1 MPQYIQLPD
10 GGYFPLKAG
19 EKPEDAWAAAFAK
32 YPKAFGL
39 SPVESLAPK
48 LPEVA
53 PKTGIGS
60 ALIGGAQRYGS
71 QFRTGLGGGSEA
83 AEAGVARMEE
93 IEKARPSQVS
103 LEKVKQA
110 YQKDGVLSAA
120 GEALGQVPYA
130 IAEQVPQLASMGAGA
145 RLGSRVGSFFG
156 PVGTAA
162 GTGLGALTG
171 QFLSSYVPTAGANL
185 EAQAR
190 AQIAEG
196 KPVDVNPLAAYG
208 TAVPI
213 AALDV
218 FTDRLLLGKG
228 LVGRL
233 MGFTDEQVA
242 KKSAQELEKLASEKL
257 LPKLSRGEVSAGT
270 LLKGTAKGTV
280 EIPIEIAQQM
290 LERAQAGLPL
300 TNDEALADYGN
311 AAYQAGLLSP
321 LGGVGR
327 ISERGGARSEI
338 AQRKKQAAD
347 AAFAAQ
353 EAAATQPA
361 NLLKLFDDYTA
372 AKEEASRLSAAI
384 PAAPSKKKKPQ
395 DYAKWEEDT
404 AGAREA
410 ASDHM
415 ENILRPLRD
424 AYRQREDL
432 IKPLVAQRQATQAA
446 AQPAAAPAAPPA
458 APPAPPTVTDLMDQ
472 YDALYQQRDQLG
484 AQIQA
489 AAGSGDSTAII
500 PLHDQWQALTKQVGE
515 LGKAI
520 EGAGGTIETADA
532 LDKKLAATQ
541 KEMAKAAEVGDFDT
555 VRKQAEKLAK
565 LQQMRAL
572 VEGRPSRT
580 PVAEQPEVA
589 APVTEMP
596 AAEELAPKEEA
607 PPPSIT
613 PYDFPT
619 PYEMFGARSV
629 ADLNAPFDLPTPME
643 MFGDVDLDRATKFVR
658 DTGKANIT
666 HLEQGLNVKRQVAAQ
681 LLMDLEKAGIVTPLK
696 GNKREVIKETP
707 TTPTAEAPAAEA
719 PAAEA
724 PKVETKP
731 TETPPAGPVQH
742 AIEDVPPVWLPVNE
756 LKLSKDVPQF
766 KEGADQEGVVKPLK
780 GEFAKYAVAP
790 IQVWRRLD
798 GSLEIISGRHRW
810 DLAKRSGRQT
820 IAAQIFD
827 ESAGFDKKQAAT
839 MDAEINIRDDQG
851 TVSDYVNYFQGAQLS
866 KEEANARGLTRGKG
880 EEAIEIAT
888 NGSPELIAAHR
899 AKQVSDS
906 LAASI
911 ATEAPKDSRIQ
922 AVAIKAAQNK
932 SAAEALNLMRAVQV
946 IAPKPAEGGM
956 ADMFG
961 FDESAMLEAQEMA
974 KIATQK
980 QREVGQRLSAITGAS
995 KNPKLAAAE
1004 GIDIKDPE
1012 AVKRRIADLRQL
1024 KSSWDNWT
1032 TNSDLVGEIRAAM
1045 KPAEAVEQPQ
1055 VNMEVTPAR
1064 LGVDAEDLEN
1074 AIKQIE
1080 ALQAETIV
1088 GEDNTPKVQ
1097 ALIKELEAAKI
1108 INEARADEE
1117 ISLIGTEEAPLTILK
1132 DRLVRLVDLLK
1143 AAAARER
1150 SAKRNKNK
1158 NAPPAEGTLA
1168 QDAQEESDDQGA
1180 MFSLGTTDKQKND
1193 AKLVADTFT
1202 GAVVWQEGDLS
1213 LVRAYHKSTGQPVY
1227 IPAKKNRYV
1236 NRDVN
1241 NDYVQFRSTFTTQ
1254 EIDRLRQIKNDLET
1268 ADAKK
1273 HAKNPFIKHN
1283 ANGLAFSKNVP
1294 AEIRSVVEGWKKIL
1308 GLDTRIYVTTVA
1320 EARANSDKFTGPHR
1334 AVGSAGLRQGE
1345 RGSARYMTDD
1355 DSYYITY
1362 TPSTSKTAELEL
1374 IAHELGHV
1382 HEKDVF
1388 KKAPAETQAAIKADF
1403 DKWLASTKGKTAREH
1418 INSMRAKTLAK
1429 GTKIPQGLMS
1439 EQIADSYW
1447 RSFGE
1452 WYADQ
1457 VSRWSTTTDK
1467 PLTVVEKF
1475 FAKLGAA
1482 MRRFYTN
1489 AMQQKYLPAQS
1500 MQKFLDGIAKTAK
1513 NNGAI
1518 APNAVDAAM
1527 DSGLKKQSPEKT
1539 FTGQGSLFRSKGEEP
1554 AVGMPTAEIEDLI
1567 KPFRQLP
1574 VAPKITVVQSV
1585 SELPEKIQAQMER
1598 DGTQSAP
1605 GMYHPPTETIYL
1617 VGDNL
1622 IDGADVGKTI
1632 SHEMVGHFGLR
1643 GVLGNSYPAVMRSI
1657 YQNSKQIKAEANARM
1672 QDNPDMSLEVATEES
1687 IAERA
1692 EKDVS
1697 LNWMNRLVNLIRTK
1711 LRQWGIWKNAPI
1723 GDSEIIR
1730 LIRDSHK
1737 YVSGV
1742 TTKPSETVKALAQVA
1757 PTEADIKGHNRV
1769 EALYSGR
1776 GQKNFKEPVKT
1787 IKAYKLFRVKK
1798 NEPGKIYPL
1807 FIGKNEAT
1815 AIGEWVPAEHLPTKG
1830 FAERPGWHAGIL
1842 PMAPHLRTKENQ
1854 MADDRVWAEVE
1865 IPADVN
1871 WQDVADTQKTRD
1883 IRDRVPV
1890 GGHYRF
1896 KTSKM
1901 QGGAWIIGG
1910 ALKVKRVL
1918 SNEEV
1923 ADILNKAG
1931 EKDAAT
1937 REQMRNPALA
1947 EAFASTGKPA
1957 APAGLLTKLR
1967 AITETPAFKR
1977 WFGDSK
1983 VVDASGKPMPL
1994 YHSTFSDFVSP
2005 KVNYGE
2011 DEYRRWGFHVGTK
2024 EAANNRVDLKDAED
2038 TRNRERSGNAAP
2050 NVMPLFVRATNPLR
2064 LDENR
2069 SGRWGVDDIM
2079 SAVMDKA
2086 DKKGIEGL
2094 SQEDIDSFFDDNFDL
2109 DEWLNMAEAPTEP
2122 RFWQDHAEWAPGERS
2137 DALKQ
2142 FLKRLGYDSIVYKND
2157 FEGGGDSYIIFDP
2170 TQIKS
2175 VFNKGEFNP
2184 EKADVLYRSRKPTK
2198 SVVAQR
2204 TSTADDLMALY
2215 TGLTGASSRDA
2226 TLAGIKDKTNTRA
2239 LKLRQRIFD
2248 QYAPLVAA
2256 VMKGVDAKVIDA
2268 FRAQNLMYFLRFGQ
2282 QRSDIV
2288 GQTVTSGPPRVRSE
2302 KTSAGT
2308 EYFYENDA
2316 GGPTLVGMAQ
2326 ALEKAKGYKEED
2338 RENAFTVYLAGKRAE
2353 QVGWNKLRFDNPVE
2367 AENEYKE
2374 VLAHLKQNP
2383 ADKAAFE
2390 AAEKIYQNYNAG
2402 LLDFLVQTGAM
2413 SKQKAAELKS
2423 ITYVPFYRVD
2433 KEGNIRMETGD
2444 ERRSIRIGNIK
2455 SEPRL
2460 KELLGDSEQILP
2472 VFTSAVQNTSM
2483 LINMAMRNQTV
2494 KDTAFVLKDL
2504 GIASRIVAS
2513 KGPYTDN
2520 VVHFRVNGVEHHAI
2534 IDTDMYGI
2542 PAQMIVEGLEGIK
2555 VAMPTIVRMLGVP
2568 GDIFRKFTVRNP
2580 LYIFRQLVR
2589 DPVSAWVQTGTSTV
2603 PILDSFS
2610 TLAKMATGKDTT
2622 AQRLQRAG
2630 ATSSNVLV
2638 GDARDMTKFLEDLT
2652 AGKWSLQRAFSKLD
2666 TVAQQSDA
2674 ATRQVIYE
2682 DSIKKGMSHQQAL
2695 MRTLESMNFSRRGT
2709 SPSMYLLAS
2718 LTPFMHSQVQGL
2730 DVLYRSMRGQLP
2742 GADKLEVA
2750 QRFAAR
2756 ATMLAVS
2763 SLAYAAVMQ
2772 DDEDYKRA
2780 KPEERYG
2787 YWWVPTLG
2795 LTKENW
2801 LKIPIPYE
2809 IGFLFKALP
2818 EAMVNTA
2825 FGDEKAKPALS
2836 ALWKALGQSVPLDI
2850 PQALK
2855 PALEVRLGSSL
2866 FSGDIESS
2874 REKEI
2879 LPQYRYRTNST
2890 EIAKMLG
2897 GVAGLSPIQIDYLIR
2912 GYTGGVG
2919 MAIAQMANVFLR
2931 APEAANVQQPTMK
2944 LSEVPL
2950 IGSLFQTT
2958 EGRGA
2963 LDATYNLIE
2972 EIQQYKGAY
2981 NKLIQDGKPEEAA
2994 RFANENASVLAA
3006 SSMAGYMKKTLGE
3019 MAKQAR
3025 IIKSSPQMTTE
3036 QKDAALENLYIS
3048 QLALS
3053 RNFLKNAERTTLR

>member
-1 MPQYIQLPD
+1 
-10 GGYFPLKAG
+10 
-19 EKPEDAWAAAFAK
+19 
-32 YPKAFGL
+32 
-39 SPVESLAPK
+39 
-48 LPEVA
+48 
-53 PKTGIGS
+53 
-60 ALIGGAQRYGS
+60 
-71 QFRTGLGGGSEA
+71 
-83 AEAGVARMEE
+83 MEE

-103 LEKVKQA
+103 LEKVKEA
-110 YQKDGVLSAA
+110 YEKNGVLSAA

-145 RLGSRVGSFFG
+145 RAGAMAGRFLG
-156 PVGTAA
+156 PVGA
-162 GTGLGALTG
+162 GVGAGLGALTG

-242 KKSAQELEKLASEKL
+242 KKSAQELEKLASERL

-280 EIPIEIAQQM
+280 EIPTEVTQQM

-300 TNDEALADYGN
+300 TNDEALAEYGN
-311 AAYQAGLLSP
+311 TAFQAVLTSP
-321 LGGVGR
+321 LGGLGR
-327 ISERGGARSEI
+327 VSERSGARAEI

-347 AAFAAQ
+347 AAFAAE
-353 EAAATQPA
+353 EAEKNKPE
-361 NLLKLFDDYTA
+361 NLLKLHDEYIA
-372 AKEEASRLSAAI
+372 AKEEGAKLTQAI
-384 PAAPSKKKKPQ
+384 KQSEPNKKKNPQ
-395 DYAKWEEDT
+395 AYAEWEETSAGLREQSADLT
-404 AGAREA
+404 ARIKEL
-410 ASDHM
+410 H
-415 ENILRPLRD
+415 D
-424 AYRQREDL
+424 AYKPREDL
-432 IKPLVAQRQATQAA
+432 IKPLVAQRQAAQAA
-446 AQPAAAPAAPPA
+446 AQPAAAPAPTIV
-458 APPAPPTVTDLMDQ
+458 PPTVTQLMDE
-472 YDALYQQRDQLG
+472 YDALNQQRDEIG

-489 AAGSGDSTAII
+489 AAATGDPAVID
-500 PLHDQWQALTKQVGE
+500 PLHDQWTALTKYVDQVG
-515 LGKAI
+515 KAL
-520 EGAGGTIETADA
+520 EGAGGTTETAPA
-532 LDKKLAATQ
+532 LDKQIATLNEQVAKIQAGIVKAAEDGDFDAVRKQTG
-541 KEMAKAAEVGDFDT
+541 AKAALLKDLSAV
-555 VRKQAEKLAK
+555 QEK
-565 LQQMRAL
+565 RAL

-580 PVAEQPEVA
+580 AVAEQPEVA
-589 APVTEMP
+589 PFTMPPTTEMP
-596 AAEELAPKEEA
+596 AAEELAPKEA

-643 MFGDVDLDRATKFVR
+643 MFGDVDLERATKFVR

-681 LLMDLEKAGIVTPLK
+681 LLMDLEKAGVVTPLK
-696 GNKREVIKETP
+696 GNKREVIKET
-707 TTPTAEAPAAEA
+707 TTT

-724 PKVETKP
+724 PKVETKA

-742 AIEDVPPVWLPVNE
+742 AIEGVPVVKAPVNE
-756 LKLSKDVPQF
+756 LKLSQDVPQF
-766 KEGADQEGVVKPLK
+766 KAEANAEGVVKPLK
-780 GEFAKYAVAP
+780 GTFADYGVAP
-790 IQVWRRLD
+790 IQLWRRLD

-820 IAAQIFD
+820 IDAQIFD
-827 ESAGFDKKQAAT
+827 EAAGFDRKKAAT
-839 MDAEINIRDDQG
+839 MDAEINIRDGQG
-851 TVSDYVNYFQGAQLS
+851 TVADYVNYFQGAQLS
-866 KEEANARGLTRGKG
+866 KEEADARGLTRGKG

-899 AKQVSDS
+899 AKQISDD
-906 LAASI
+906 LAAT
-911 ATEAPKDSRIQ
+911 AAAEAPKDSRIQ

-1012 AVKRRIADLRQL
+1012 AVKRRIADLQQL
-1024 KSSWDNWT
+1024 KAAWNNWT

-1055 VNMEVTPAR
+1055 GKT
-1064 LGVDAEDLEN
+1064 
-1074 AIKQIE
+1074 E
-1080 ALQAETIV
+1080 AAET
-1088 GEDNTPKVQ
+1088 
-1097 ALIKELEAAKI
+1097 
-1108 INEARADEE
+1108 
-1117 ISLIGTEEAPLTILK
+1117 
-1132 DRLVRLVDLLK
+1132 
-1143 AAAARER
+1143 
-1150 SAKRNKNK
+1150 
-1158 NAPPAEGTLA
+1158 PAEGTLA
-1168 QDAQEESDDQGA
+1168 QDEQDA
-1180 MFSLGTTDKQKND
+1180 MF
-1193 AKLVADTFT
+1193 
-1202 GAVVWQEGDLS
+1202 
-1213 LVRAYHKSTGQPVY
+1213 
-1227 IPAKKNRYV
+1227 
-1236 NRDVN
+1236 
-1241 NDYVQFRSTFTTQ
+1241 RS
-1254 EIDRLRQIKNDLET
+1254 
-1268 ADAKK
+1268 
-1273 HAKNPFIKHN
+1273 
-1283 ANGLAFSKNVP
+1283 
-1294 AEIRSVVEGWKKIL
+1294 
-1308 GLDTRIYVTTVA
+1308 
-1320 EARANSDKFTGPHR
+1320 
-1334 AVGSAGLRQGE
+1334 QGE
-1345 RGSARYMTDD
+1345 
-1355 DSYYITY
+1355 
-1362 TPSTSKTAELEL
+1362 
-1374 IAHELGHV
+1374 
-1382 HEKDVF
+1382 
-1388 KKAPAETQAAIKADF
+1388 QAA
-1403 DKWLASTKGKTAREH
+1403 
-1418 INSMRAKTLAK
+1418 
-1429 GTKIPQGLMS
+1429 
-1439 EQIADSYW
+1439 
-1447 RSFGE
+1447 
-1452 WYADQ
+1452 
-1457 VSRWSTTTDK
+1457 
-1467 PLTVVEKF
+1467 
-1475 FAKLGAA
+1475 
-1482 MRRFYTN
+1482 
-1489 AMQQKYLPAQS
+1489 
-1500 MQKFLDGIAKTAK
+1500 
-1513 NNGAI
+1513 
-1518 APNAVDAAM
+1518 
-1527 DSGLKKQSPEKT
+1527 
-1539 FTGQGSLFRSKGEEP
+1539 
-1554 AVGMPTAEIEDLI
+1554 GMPTAEIEDLI

-1574 VAPKITVVQSV
+1574 VAPKITVVQSI

-1657 YQNSKQIKAEANARM
+1657 YQNSKQIQAEANARM
-1672 QDNPDMSLEVATEES
+1672 QANPDMSLEVATEES

-1697 LNWMNRLVNLIRTK
+1697 LTWMNRLVNLIRTK
-1711 LRQWGIWKNAPI
+1711 LRQWGIWKGAPI

-1737 YVSGV
+1737 YVHGV
-1742 TTKPSETVKALAQVA
+1742 TTKPSETVKALAKIAPEGKPTA
-1757 PTEADIKGHNRV
+1757 PTGEA
-1769 EALYSGR
+1769 
-1776 GQKNFKEPVKT
+1776 
-1787 IKAYKLFRVKK
+1787 
-1798 NEPGKIYPL
+1798 
-1807 FIGKNEAT
+1807 
-1815 AIGEWVPAEHLPTKG
+1815 
-1830 FAERPGWHAGIL
+1830 
-1842 PMAPHLRTKENQ
+1842 
-1854 MADDRVWAEVE
+1854 
-1865 IPADVN
+1865 
-1871 WQDVADTQKTRD
+1871 
-1883 IRDRVPV
+1883 
-1890 GGHYRF
+1890 
-1896 KTSKM
+1896 
-1901 QGGAWIIGG
+1901 
-1910 ALKVKRVL
+1910 
-1918 SNEEV
+1918 
-1923 ADILNKAG
+1923 
-1931 EKDAAT
+1931 
-1937 REQMRNPALA
+1937 
-1947 EAFASTGKPA
+1947 
-1957 APAGLLTKLR
+1957 
-1967 AITETPAFKR
+1967 
-1977 WFGDSK
+1977 
-1983 VVDASGKPMPL
+1983 
-1994 YHSTFSDFVSP
+1994 
-2005 KVNYGE
+2005 
-2011 DEYRRWGFHVGTK
+2011 
-2024 EAANNRVDLKDAED
+2024 
-2038 TRNRERSGNAAP
+2038 
-2050 NVMPLFVRATNPLR
+2050 
-2064 LDENR
+2064 
-2069 SGRWGVDDIM
+2069 
-2079 SAVMDKA
+2079 
-2086 DKKGIEGL
+2086 
-2094 SQEDIDSFFDDNFDL
+2094 
-2109 DEWLNMAEAPTEP
+2109 
-2122 RFWQDHAEWAPGERS
+2122 
-2137 DALKQ
+2137 
-2142 FLKRLGYDSIVYKND
+2142 
-2157 FEGGGDSYIIFDP
+2157 
-2170 TQIKS
+2170 
-2175 VFNKGEFNP
+2175 
-2184 EKADVLYRSRKPTK
+2184 LYRSRKPAK

-2204 TSTADDLMALY
+2204 TSAADDLMALY
-2215 TGLTGASSRDA
+2215 TGMTGASSRDA
-2226 TLAGIKDKTNTRA
+2226 TMAGIKDKTNTKA

-2268 FRAQNLMYFLRFGQ
+2268 LRAQNLMYFMRFGQ

-2288 GQTVTSGPPRVRSE
+2288 GQTVTSGPPRLRSE

-2353 QVGWNKLRFDNPVE
+2353 QLEGGWNKLRFDNPVE
-2367 AENEYKE
+2367 AENEYKA

-2433 KEGNIRMETGD
+2433 KDGNIRMETGD
-2444 ERRSIRIGNIK
+2444 ERRAIRIGNIK
-2455 SEPRL
+2455 DEPRL

-2513 KGPYTDN
+2513 KGAYADN
-2520 VVHFRVNGVEHHAI
+2520 VVHFRVHGVEHHAI

-2555 VAMPTIVRMLGVP
+2555 LAMPAIVRMLGVP

-2580 LYIFRQLVR
+2580 LYMFRQLVR

-2666 TVAQQSDA
+2666 TISQQSDA

-2742 GADKLEVA
+2742 GADKLTTM
-2750 QRFAAR
+2750 QQFTAR
-2756 ATMLAVS
+2756 AAMLAVS

-2787 YWWVPTLG
+2787 NWWVPTLG

-2801 LKIPIPYE
+2801 IKIPIPYE

-2836 ALWKALGQSVPLDI
+2836 ALWRTLGQSVPLDI

-2866 FSGDIESS
+2866 FSGDIESPH
-2874 REKEI
+2874 EKEI

-2890 EIAKMLG
+2890 ELAKMLG
-2897 GVAGLSPIQIDYLIR
+2897 GVGGLSPIQIDYLIR

-2919 MAIAQMANVFLR
+2919 MAITQMANVFLR
-2931 APEAANVQQPTMK
+2931 APEAENVAKPTTK

-2950 IGSLFQTT
+2950 IGALFQTS

-2981 NKLIQDGKPEEAA
+2981 NKLIQDGKTEEAIK
-2994 RFANENASVLAA
+2994 FANENASVLAA

-3025 IIKSSPQMTTE
+3025 IIKASPQMTTE
-3036 QKDAALENLYIS
+3036 QKDAALENLYVS

>member
-10 GGYFPLKAG
+10 GGYFPLKEG
-19 EKPEDAWAAAFAK
+19 EKPEDAWAAAFEK
-32 YPKAFGL
+32 HPKAFGL

-71 QFRTGLGGGSEA
+71 QFRTGLGGGSAA

-228 LVGRL
+228 VVGRML
-233 MGFTDEQVA
+233 GFTDEQVA

-257 LPKLSRGEVSAGT
+257 LPKLRRGEISAGT

-280 EIPIEIAQQM
+280 EIPTEITQQM

-300 TNDEALADYGN
+300 TNDEALAEYGS

-321 LGGVGR
+321 LGGLGR
-327 ISERGGARSEI
+327 ISERGGARGEI
-338 AQRKKQAAD
+338 AERKQKATAD
-347 AAFAAQ
+347 ALAAQ
-353 EAAATQPA
+353 EAAATQPT

-372 AKEEASRLSAAI
+372 AKEEAKRLAGLV
-384 PAAPSKKKKPQ
+384 PAAPNKKKKPEE
-395 DYAKWEEDT
+395 YAKWEEET

-424 AYRQREDL
+424 EYRQREDL
-432 IKPLVAQRQATQAA
+432 IKPLVAQRQA
-446 AQPAAAPAAPPA
+446 AQPAAAPAPTIV
-458 APPAPPTVTDLMDQ
+458 PPTVTQLMDQ
-472 YDALYQQRDQLG
+472 YDELYQQRDAIG
-484 AQIQA
+484 AQIRA
-489 AAGSGDSTAII
+489 AAATGDPAVID
-500 PLHDQWQALTKQVGE
+500 PLHDQWTALTKYIDQT
-515 LGKAI
+515 GKAV
-520 EGAGGTIETADA
+520 ESAGGTTETAPA
-532 LDKKLAATQ
+532 LDKQIATLNEQ
-541 KEMAKAAEVGDFDT
+541 VAKIQAGIVKAAEVGDFDA
-555 VRKQAEKLAK
+555 VRKQTGAKAALIKDLNAVQEK
-565 LQQMRAL
+565 RAL

-589 APVTEMP
+589 PFTMPPTTEMP
-596 AAEELAPKEEA
+596 AAEELAPKEA

-658 DTGKANIT
+658 DTGKANIS

-681 LLMDLEKAGIVTPLK
+681 LLMDLEKAGVVTPLK
-696 GNKREVIKETP
+696 GNKREVVK
-707 TTPTAEAPAAEA
+707 EAPAT
-719 PAAEA
+719 PAVET
-724 PKVETKP
+724 PKVETKA
-731 TETPPAGPVQH
+731 TEAPPAGPVQH
-742 AIEDVPPVWLPVNE
+742 TIEGVPVVKVPVSE
-756 LKLSKDVPQF
+756 LKLSEDVPQF
-766 KEGADQEGVVKPLK
+766 KAEANKEGIVKPLK
-780 GEFAKYAVAP
+780 GKFADYGVAP
-790 IQVWRRLD
+790 IQLWRRLD

-810 DLAKRSGRQT
+810 DLAKRSGRKE
-820 IAAQIFD
+820 IDAQVFD
-827 ESAGFDKKQAAT
+827 EAAGFDQKKAAT
-839 MDAEINIRDDQG
+839 MDAEINIRDGQG

-866 KEEANARGLTRGKG
+866 KEEAEARGLTRGKG
-880 EEAIEIAT
+880 EDAIAIAT
-888 NGSPELIAAHR
+888 NGSPELIDAHR
-899 AKQVSDS
+899 AKQVSDD
-906 LAASI
+906 LAASV
-911 ATEAPKDSRIQ
+911 ANEAPKDARIQ
-922 AVAIKAAQNK
+922 AVAIKAAQSK

-961 FDESAMLEAQEMA
+961 FDESAMIEAQEMA

-980 QREVGQRLSAITGAS
+980 QREVGQRLGAITGAS

-1004 GIDIKDPE
+1004 GINIKDPE
-1012 AVKRRIADLRQL
+1012 AVKRRIAELRQL

-1045 KPAEAVEQPQ
+1045 KPAEAAGAPQ
-1055 VNMEVTPAR
+1055 VNTEVKTER
-1064 LGVDAEDLEN
+1064 LGVNAEEIEN
-1074 AIKQIE
+1074 AIKQID
-1080 ALQAETIV
+1080 ALQGETTV

-1108 INEARADEE
+1108 INKARADEE
-1117 ISLIGTEEAPLTILK
+1117 IALIGTEEAPLTILK

-1150 SAKRNKNK
+1150 SAKRNKN
-1158 NAPPAEGTLA
+1158 ATPAEGSLA
-1168 QDAQEESDDQGA
+1168 QDEQDA
-1180 MFSLGTTDKQKND
+1180 M
-1193 AKLVADTFT
+1193 
-1202 GAVVWQEGDLS
+1202 
-1213 LVRAYHKSTGQPVY
+1213 
-1227 IPAKKNRYV
+1227 
-1236 NRDVN
+1236 
-1241 NDYVQFRSTFTTQ
+1241 
-1254 EIDRLRQIKNDLET
+1254 
-1268 ADAKK
+1268 
-1273 HAKNPFIKHN
+1273 
-1283 ANGLAFSKNVP
+1283 
-1294 AEIRSVVEGWKKIL
+1294 
-1308 GLDTRIYVTTVA
+1308 
-1320 EARANSDKFTGPHR
+1320 
-1334 AVGSAGLRQGE
+1334 
-1345 RGSARYMTDD
+1345 
-1355 DSYYITY
+1355 
-1362 TPSTSKTAELEL
+1362 
-1374 IAHELGHV
+1374 
-1382 HEKDVF
+1382 
-1388 KKAPAETQAAIKADF
+1388 
-1403 DKWLASTKGKTAREH
+1403 
-1418 INSMRAKTLAK
+1418 
-1429 GTKIPQGLMS
+1429 
-1439 EQIADSYW
+1439 
-1447 RSFGE
+1447 
-1452 WYADQ
+1452 
-1457 VSRWSTTTDK
+1457 
-1467 PLTVVEKF
+1467 
-1475 FAKLGAA
+1475 
-1482 MRRFYTN
+1482 
-1489 AMQQKYLPAQS
+1489 
-1500 MQKFLDGIAKTAK
+1500 
-1513 NNGAI
+1513 
-1518 APNAVDAAM
+1518 
-1527 DSGLKKQSPEKT
+1527 
-1539 FTGQGSLFRSKGEEP
+1539 FRSKGEEP
-1554 AVGMPTAEIEDLI
+1554 AVGMPAKEVEALIE
-1567 KPFRQLP
+1567 PFRKLP
-1574 VAPKITVVQSV
+1574 VAPKISVVQSI

-1598 DGTQSAP
+1598 DGTESAP
-1605 GMYHPPTETIYL
+1605 GMYHPPTKTIYM

-1632 SHEMVGHFGLR
+1632 AHELVGHFGLR

-1657 YQNSKQIKAEANARM
+1657 YQNNKQIKAEANARM
-1672 QDNPDMSLEVATEES
+1672 QANPDMSLEVATEES
-1687 IAERA
+1687 IAERS

-1697 LNWMNRLVNLIRTK
+1697 LTWMNRLVNFIRTK
-1711 LRQWGIWKNAPI
+1711 LRQWGIWKGAPI

-1742 TTKPSETVKALAQVA
+1742 TTKPSETVQALAKVA

-1815 AIGEWVPAEHLPTKG
+1815 AIGKWVPAEHLPTKG

-1871 WQDVADTQKTRD
+1871 WQDAADTQKTRD

-1947 EAFASTGKPA
+1947 EAFAPTGKPA
-1957 APAGLLTKLR
+1957 AKAG
-1967 AITETPAFKR
+1967 
-1977 WFGDSK
+1977 
-1983 VVDASGKPMPL
+1983 
-1994 YHSTFSDFVSP
+1994 
-2005 KVNYGE
+2005 
-2011 DEYRRWGFHVGTK
+2011 
-2024 EAANNRVDLKDAED
+2024 
-2038 TRNRERSGNAAP
+2038 
-2050 NVMPLFVRATNPLR
+2050 
-2064 LDENR
+2064 
-2069 SGRWGVDDIM
+2069 
-2079 SAVMDKA
+2079 
-2086 DKKGIEGL
+2086 
-2094 SQEDIDSFFDDNFDL
+2094 
-2109 DEWLNMAEAPTEP
+2109 
-2122 RFWQDHAEWAPGERS
+2122 
-2137 DALKQ
+2137 
-2142 FLKRLGYDSIVYKND
+2142 
-2157 FEGGGDSYIIFDP
+2157 
-2170 TQIKS
+2170 
-2175 VFNKGEFNP
+2175 
-2184 EKADVLYRSRKPTK
+2184 DVLYRSRKPTK

-2204 TSTADDLMALY
+2204 TSAADDLMSVY
-2215 TGLTGASSRDA
+2215 TGMSDTSTRDT
-2226 TLAGIKDKTNTRA
+2226 TLAGIKDKTNTKA

-2248 QYAPLVAA
+2248 QYASLEEV
-2256 VMKGVDAKVIDA
+2256 VKKGLDDKKIDA
-2268 FRAQNLMYFLRFGQ
+2268 LRAQNLMYALRFGQ

-2288 GQTVTSGPPRVRSE
+2288 GQTVTSGPPRVLSE
-2302 KTSAGT
+2302 KTKAGT
-2308 EYFYENDA
+2308 EYFYENEK

-2326 ALEKAKGYKEED
+2326 ALEKAKGYREEE

-2367 AENEYKE
+2367 AETEYKA

-2383 ADKAAFE
+2383 ADDAAFKE
-2390 AAEKIYQNYNAG
+2390 AAKIYQGYNAG
-2402 LLDFLVQTGAM
+2402 LLNFLVQTGAM
-2413 SKQKAAELKS
+2413 SRQKADELKQ

-2433 KEGNIRMETGD
+2433 KDGNIRMETGD

-2472 VFTSAVQNTSM
+2472 VFTSAIQNTSM
-2483 LINMAMRNQTV
+2483 LINMAMRNQSV

-2520 VVHFRVNGVEHHAI
+2520 VVHFRVHGVEHHAI
-2534 IDTDMYGI
+2534 IDNDMYGI

-2555 VAMPTIVRMLGVP
+2555 VAMPAIIRMLAVP

-2580 LYIFRQLVR
+2580 LYMFRQLVR
-2589 DPVSAWVQTGTSTV
+2589 DPVSAWVQNGTDTI

-2652 AGKWSLQRAFSKLD
+2652 AGKWSLDRAFSKLD

-2718 LTPFMHSQVQGL
+2718 VTPFMHSQVQGL

-2742 GADKLEVA
+2742 GADKLQVA

-2756 ATMLAVS
+2756 ATMLAMS
-2763 SLAYAAVMQ
+2763 SMAYALLMQ

-2801 LKIPIPYE
+2801 LRIPIPYE
-2809 IGFLFKALP
+2809 VGFLFKALP
-2818 EAMVNTA
+2818 EAIINMA
-2825 FGDEKAKPALS
+2825 AGDEKLGPGME
-2836 ALWKALGQSVPLDI
+2836 ALGRLLSQSQPLSV

-2855 PALEVRLGSSL
+2855 PAIEVALGAS
-2866 FSGDIESS
+2866 FYSGPIESPH
-2874 REKEI
+2874 EKEV

-2890 EIAKMLG
+2890 ELAKMLG

-2931 APEAANVQQPTMK
+2931 APEAAEIERPTTK

-2950 IGSLFQTT
+2950 FGTLFQTT

-2963 LDATYNLIE
+2963 LDATYKLIE
-2972 EIQQYKGAY
+2972 EIQQTKGAF
-2981 NKLIQDGKPEEAA
+2981 NKLVQDGRREEAVK
-2994 RFANENASVLAA
+2994 FANENASVLAA
-3006 SSMAGYMKKTLGE
+3006 SSAAGYMKKTLGE
-3019 MAKQAR
+3019 MSKQVR
-3025 IIKSSPQMTTE
+3025 MIKSSPQMTTE
-3036 QKDAALENLYIS
+3036 QKDAALERLYVA
-3048 QLALS
+3048 QLSLS
-3053 RNFLKNAERTTLR
+3053 RNFLKTAEGTTLR

>member
-1 MPQYIQLPD
+1 M
-10 GGYFPLKAG
+10 
-19 EKPEDAWAAAFAK
+19 
-32 YPKAFGL
+32 
-39 SPVESLAPK
+39 
-48 LPEVA
+48 
-53 PKTGIGS
+53 
-60 ALIGGAQRYGS
+60 
-71 QFRTGLGGGSEA
+71 
-83 AEAGVARMEE
+83 
-93 IEKARPSQVS
+93 
-103 LEKVKQA
+103 
-110 YQKDGVLSAA
+110 LSAA

-130 IAEQVPQLASMGAGA
+130 LAEQVPQLASMGAGA

-162 GTGLGALTG
+162 GTGLGALAG

-208 TAVPI
+208 AAIPG

-228 LVGRL
+228 VVGRL

-257 LPKLSRGEVSAGT
+257 LPKLTRGEISAGT
-270 LLKGTAKGTV
+270 LAKGTAKGTV
-280 EIPIEIAQQM
+280 EVPIEITQQM

-300 TNDEALADYGN
+300 TSDEALAEYGS

-327 ISERGGARSEI
+327 ISERGGARAEI
-338 AQRKKQAAD
+338 AERKKQAAD
-347 AAFAAQ
+347 AALAAQ
-353 EAAATQPA
+353 EAEATKPE

-432 IKPLVAQRQATQAA
+432 IKPLVAQRQAAQAA
-446 AQPAAAPAAPPA
+446 AQPAAAPTIV
-458 APPAPPTVTDLMDQ
+458 PPTVTQLMDE
-472 YDALYQQRDQLG
+472 YDALNQQRDEIG
-484 AQIQA
+484 AKIQA
-489 AAGSGDSTAII
+489 AAATGDPAVID
-500 PLHDQWQALTKQVGE
+500 PLHDQWTALTKYVDQVG
-515 LGKAI
+515 KAL
-520 EGAGGTIETADA
+520 EGAGGTTETAPA
-532 LDKKLAATQ
+532 LDKQIAKLNEQVAKIQAGIV
-541 KEMAKAAEVGDFDT
+541 KAAEVGDFDA
-555 VRKQAEKLAK
+555 VRKQTGAKAALLKDLSAVQEK
-565 LQQMRAL
+565 RAL

-580 PVAEQPEVA
+580 AVAEQPEVTA
-589 APVTEMP
+589 P

-613 PYDFPT
+613 PYNFPT
-619 PYEMFGARSV
+619 PYEMFGAKSV
-629 ADLNAPFDLPTPME
+629 ADLTAPFDLPTPME

-681 LLMDLEKAGIVTPLK
+681 LLMDLEKAGVVTPLK
-696 GNKREVIKETP
+696 GNKREVIKET
-707 TTPTAEAPAAEA
+707 TTT

-724 PKVETKP
+724 PKVETKT

-742 AIEDVPPVWLPVNE
+742 AIEGVPVVKAPVNE
-756 LKLSKDVPQF
+756 LKLSQDVPQF
-766 KEGADQEGVVKPLK
+766 KAEANAEGVVKPLK
-780 GEFAKYAVAP
+780 GTFADYGVAP
-790 IQVWRRLD
+790 IQLWRRLD

-820 IAAQIFD
+820 IDAQIFD
-827 ESAGFDKKQAAT
+827 EAAGFDRKKAAT
-839 MDAEINIRDDQG
+839 MDAEINIRDGQG
-851 TVSDYVNYFQGAQLS
+851 TVADYVNYFQGAQLS
-866 KEEANARGLTRGKG
+866 KEEADARGLTRGKG

-899 AKQVSDS
+899 AKQISDD
-906 LAASI
+906 LAAT
-911 ATEAPKDSRIQ
+911 AAAEAPKDSRIQ
-922 AVAIKAAQNK
+922 AVAIKAAQSK

-1012 AVKRRIADLRQL
+1012 AVKRRIAELQQL
-1024 KSSWDNWT
+1024 KAAWNNWT
-1032 TNSDLVGEIRAAM
+1032 TNPTLVGEIRAAM
-1045 KPAEAVEQPQ
+1045 KPAEAAGAPQ
-1055 VNMEVTPAR
+1055 GRTET
-1064 LGVDAEDLEN
+1064 
-1074 AIKQIE
+1074 K
-1080 ALQAETIV
+1080 AET
-1088 GEDNTPKVQ
+1088 
-1097 ALIKELEAAKI
+1097 
-1108 INEARADEE
+1108 
-1117 ISLIGTEEAPLTILK
+1117 
-1132 DRLVRLVDLLK
+1132 
-1143 AAAARER
+1143 
-1150 SAKRNKNK
+1150 
-1158 NAPPAEGTLA
+1158 PAEGTLA
-1168 QDAQEESDDQGA
+1168 QDEQDA
-1180 MFSLGTTDKQKND
+1180 MF
-1193 AKLVADTFT
+1193 
-1202 GAVVWQEGDLS
+1202 
-1213 LVRAYHKSTGQPVY
+1213 
-1227 IPAKKNRYV
+1227 
-1236 NRDVN
+1236 
-1241 NDYVQFRSTFTTQ
+1241 
-1254 EIDRLRQIKNDLET
+1254 
-1268 ADAKK
+1268 
-1273 HAKNPFIKHN
+1273 
-1283 ANGLAFSKNVP
+1283 
-1294 AEIRSVVEGWKKIL
+1294 
-1308 GLDTRIYVTTVA
+1308 
-1320 EARANSDKFTGPHR
+1320 
-1334 AVGSAGLRQGE
+1334 
-1345 RGSARYMTDD
+1345 
-1355 DSYYITY
+1355 
-1362 TPSTSKTAELEL
+1362 
-1374 IAHELGHV
+1374 
-1382 HEKDVF
+1382 
-1388 KKAPAETQAAIKADF
+1388 
-1403 DKWLASTKGKTAREH
+1403 
-1418 INSMRAKTLAK
+1418 RAK
-1429 GTKIPQGLMS
+1429 G
-1439 EQIADSYW
+1439 EQA
-1447 RSFGE
+1447 
-1452 WYADQ
+1452 
-1457 VSRWSTTTDK
+1457 
-1467 PLTVVEKF
+1467 
-1475 FAKLGAA
+1475 
-1482 MRRFYTN
+1482 
-1489 AMQQKYLPAQS
+1489 
-1500 MQKFLDGIAKTAK
+1500 TA
-1513 NNGAI
+1513 
-1518 APNAVDAAM
+1518 
-1527 DSGLKKQSPEKT
+1527 
-1539 FTGQGSLFRSKGEEP
+1539 
-1554 AVGMPTAEIEDLI
+1554 GMPTAEIEDLI

-1574 VAPKITVVQSV
+1574 VAPKITVVQSI

-1598 DGTQSAP
+1598 DGTQGAP

-1657 YQNSKQIKAEANARM
+1657 YQNNKQIKAEANARM
-1672 QDNPDMSLEVATEES
+1672 QDNPEMSLEVATEES

-1697 LNWMNRLVNLIRTK
+1697 LTWMNRLVNLIRTK
-1711 LRQWGIWKNAPI
+1711 LRQWGIWKGAPI

-1737 YVSGV
+1737 YVHGV
-1742 TTKPSETVKALAQVA
+1742 TTKPSETVKALAKVA
-1757 PTEADIKGHNRV
+1757 PE
-1769 EALYSGR
+1769 GR
-1776 GQKNFKEPVKT
+1776 
-1787 IKAYKLFRVKK
+1787 
-1798 NEPGKIYPL
+1798 
-1807 FIGKNEAT
+1807 
-1815 AIGEWVPAEHLPTKG
+1815 
-1830 FAERPGWHAGIL
+1830 
-1842 PMAPHLRTKENQ
+1842 
-1854 MADDRVWAEVE
+1854 
-1865 IPADVN
+1865 
-1871 WQDVADTQKTRD
+1871 
-1883 IRDRVPV
+1883 
-1890 GGHYRF
+1890 
-1896 KTSKM
+1896 
-1901 QGGAWIIGG
+1901 
-1910 ALKVKRVL
+1910 
-1918 SNEEV
+1918 
-1923 ADILNKAG
+1923 
-1931 EKDAAT
+1931 
-1937 REQMRNPALA
+1937 
-1947 EAFASTGKPA
+1947 ST
-1957 APAGLLTKLR
+1957 
-1967 AITETPAFKR
+1967 
-1977 WFGDSK
+1977 
-1983 VVDASGKPMPL
+1983 
-1994 YHSTFSDFVSP
+1994 
-2005 KVNYGE
+2005 
-2011 DEYRRWGFHVGTK
+2011 
-2024 EAANNRVDLKDAED
+2024 
-2038 TRNRERSGNAAP
+2038 
-2050 NVMPLFVRATNPLR
+2050 
-2064 LDENR
+2064 
-2069 SGRWGVDDIM
+2069 
-2079 SAVMDKA
+2079 
-2086 DKKGIEGL
+2086 
-2094 SQEDIDSFFDDNFDL
+2094 
-2109 DEWLNMAEAPTEP
+2109 APT
-2122 RFWQDHAEWAPGERS
+2122 GE
-2137 DALKQ
+2137 A
-2142 FLKRLGYDSIVYKND
+2142 
-2157 FEGGGDSYIIFDP
+2157 
-2170 TQIKS
+2170 
-2175 VFNKGEFNP
+2175 
-2184 EKADVLYRSRKPTK
+2184 LYRSRKPTK

-2204 TSTADDLMALY
+2204 TSAADDLMSLY

-2226 TLAGIKDKTNTRA
+2226 TMAGIKDKTNTKA

-2268 FRAQNLMYFLRFGQ
+2268 LRAQNLMYFMRFGQ

-2288 GQTVTSGPPRVRSE
+2288 GQTVTSGPPRLRSE
-2302 KTSAGT
+2302 KTNAGT

-2367 AENEYKE
+2367 AENEYKA

-2433 KEGNIRMETGD
+2433 KDGNIRMETGD
-2444 ERRSIRIGNIK
+2444 ERRAIRIGNIK
-2455 SEPRL
+2455 DEPRL

-2513 KGPYTDN
+2513 KGAYADN
-2520 VVHFRVNGVEHHAI
+2520 VVHFRVHGVEHHAI

-2555 VAMPTIVRMLGVP
+2555 LAMPAIVRMLGVP

-2580 LYIFRQLVR
+2580 LYMFRQLVR

-2742 GADKLEVA
+2742 GADKLTTM
-2750 QRFAAR
+2750 QQFTAR
-2756 ATMLAVS
+2756 AAMLAVS

-2787 YWWVPTLG
+2787 NWWVPTLG

-2801 LKIPIPYE
+2801 IKIPIPYE
-2809 IGFLFKALP
+2809 VGFLFKALP

-2836 ALWKALGQSVPLDI
+2836 ALWRTLGQSVPLDI

-2866 FSGDIESS
+2866 FSGDIESPH
-2874 REKEI
+2874 EKEI

-2890 EIAKMLG
+2890 ELAKMLG

-2919 MAIAQMANVFLR
+2919 MAITQMANVFLR
-2931 APEAANVQQPTMK
+2931 APEAENVARPTTK

-2950 IGSLFQTT
+2950 IGALFQTT

-2963 LDATYNLIE
+2963 LDATYKLIE

-2981 NKLIQDGKPEEAA
+2981 NKLIQDGKPEEAMQ
-2994 RFANENASVLAA
+2994 FANENASVLAA

-3019 MAKQAR
+3019 MSKQAR
-3025 IIKSSPQMTTE
+3025 MIKASPQMTTE

-3048 QLALS
+3048 QLAMS

>member
-1 MPQYIQLPD
+1 MTGFYAASQLYPD
-10 GGYFPLKAG
+10 V
-19 EKPEDAWAAAFAK
+19 
-32 YPKAFGL
+32 FGAL
-39 SPVESLAPK
+39 TK
-48 LPEVA
+48 TPEVA

-71 QFRTGLGGGSEA
+71 QFRTGLGGGDEA
-83 AEAGVARMEE
+83 AKAGIARMEE

-103 LEKVKQA
+103 LEKVKEA
-110 YQKDGVLSAA
+110 YEKNGVLSAA
-120 GEALGQVPYA
+120 GEALGQIPYA

-145 RLGSRVGSFFG
+145 RAGAMAGRFLG
-156 PVGTAA
+156 PVGA
-162 GTGLGALTG
+162 GVGAGIGAGVG

-242 KKSAQELEKLASEKL
+242 KKSTQELEKLASEKL

-280 EIPIEIAQQM
+280 EIPTEITQQI

-300 TNDEALADYGN
+300 MNDEALAEYGS

-321 LGGVGR
+321 LGGLGR

-338 AQRKKQAAD
+338 AERKKQAAD
-347 AAFAAQ
+347 AAFAAE
-353 EAAATQPA
+353 EAEKNRPE

-372 AKEEASRLSAAI
+372 AKEEGAKLTQAI
-384 PAAPSKKKKPQ
+384 KQSEPNKKKNPQ
-395 DYAKWEEDT
+395 AYAEWEETSAGLREQSADLT
-404 AGAREA
+404 ARIKELH
-410 ASDHM
+410 D
-415 ENILRPLRD
+415 EYL
-424 AYRQREDL
+424 QRKDL
-432 IKPLVAQRQATQAA
+432 INPLVAQRQA

-472 YDALYQQRDQLG
+472 YDALYQQRDQLD
-484 AQIQA
+484 A
-489 AAGSGDSTAII
+489 AAKTAT
-500 PLHDQWQALTKQVGE
+500 PEEATALHDQWETISKNLNE
-515 LGKAI
+515 LGKTVEA
-520 EGAGGTIETADA
+520 AGGTTETAA
-532 LDKKLAATQ
+532 TLDEKIATAQ
-541 KEMAKAAEVGDFDT
+541 AEYDKARGDLPAM
-555 VRKQAEKLAK
+555 RKPAEKLLK
-565 LQQMRAL
+565 LQQLRAL

-589 APVTEMP
+589 PFTMPPVTEMP
-596 AAEELAPKEEA
+596 AAEELAPKEA

-643 MFGDVDLDRATKFVR
+643 MFGDVDLDRAMKFVR

-681 LLMDLEKAGIVTPLK
+681 LLMDLEKAGVVTPLK
-696 GNKREVIKETP
+696 GNKREVVK
-707 TTPTAEAPAAEA
+707 EAPAAPEV
-719 PAAEA
+719 PKVEA

-731 TETPPAGPVQH
+731 AETPPVVQH
-742 AIEDVPPVWLPVNE
+742 AIEGIPSVPVPVNE

-766 KEGADQEGVVKPLK
+766 KEGADQEGVVEPLK
-780 GEFAKYAVAP
+780 GKFADFGVAP

-798 GSLEIISGRHRW
+798 GSMEIISGRHRW
-810 DLAKRSGRQT
+810 DLAKRSGRKT
-820 IAAQIFD
+820 IDAQIFD
-827 ESAGFDKKQAAT
+827 EAAGFDKKQAAT
-839 MDAEINIRDDQG
+839 MDAEINIRDNQG
-851 TVSDYVNYFQGAQLS
+851 SVSDYVNYFEAAGLS
-866 KEEANARGLTRGKG
+866 REEADVRTLTRGKG
-880 EEAIEIAT
+880 AEAFEIAT

-906 LAASI
+906 LATSI

-922 AVAIKAAQNK
+922 AVAIKAAQSK

-1032 TNSDLVGEIRAAM
+1032 TNSDLVGEIREAM

-1055 VNMEVTPAR
+1055 GKTEVTPPRA
-1064 LGVDAEDLEN
+1064 GTSSEEIET

-1080 ALQAETIV
+1080 ALQAETVV
-1088 GEDNTPKVQ
+1088 GEDNSQKVQ
-1097 ALIKELEAAKI
+1097 ALLNQLEETKVI
-1108 INEARADEE
+1108 DKARVDEE
-1117 ISLIGTEEAPLTILK
+1117 IALLGTEEVPLTSLK
-1132 DRLVRLVDLLK
+1132 DQLVRIGDTMQS
-1143 AAAARER
+1143 AAASER
-1150 SAKRNKNK
+1150 RAKRNKNK

-1168 QDAQEESDDQGA
+1168 KDEQDA
-1180 MFSLGTTDKQKND
+1180 M
-1193 AKLVADTFT
+1193 
-1202 GAVVWQEGDLS
+1202 
-1213 LVRAYHKSTGQPVY
+1213 
-1227 IPAKKNRYV
+1227 
-1236 NRDVN
+1236 
-1241 NDYVQFRSTFTTQ
+1241 
-1254 EIDRLRQIKNDLET
+1254 
-1268 ADAKK
+1268 
-1273 HAKNPFIKHN
+1273 
-1283 ANGLAFSKNVP
+1283 
-1294 AEIRSVVEGWKKIL
+1294 
-1308 GLDTRIYVTTVA
+1308 
-1320 EARANSDKFTGPHR
+1320 
-1334 AVGSAGLRQGE
+1334 
-1345 RGSARYMTDD
+1345 
-1355 DSYYITY
+1355 
-1362 TPSTSKTAELEL
+1362 
-1374 IAHELGHV
+1374 
-1382 HEKDVF
+1382 
-1388 KKAPAETQAAIKADF
+1388 
-1403 DKWLASTKGKTAREH
+1403 
-1418 INSMRAKTLAK
+1418 
-1429 GTKIPQGLMS
+1429 
-1439 EQIADSYW
+1439 
-1447 RSFGE
+1447 
-1452 WYADQ
+1452 
-1457 VSRWSTTTDK
+1457 
-1467 PLTVVEKF
+1467 
-1475 FAKLGAA
+1475 
-1482 MRRFYTN
+1482 
-1489 AMQQKYLPAQS
+1489 
-1500 MQKFLDGIAKTAK
+1500 
-1513 NNGAI
+1513 
-1518 APNAVDAAM
+1518 
-1527 DSGLKKQSPEKT
+1527 
-1539 FTGQGSLFRSKGEEP
+1539 FRSKGEEP
-1554 AVGMPTAEIEDLI
+1554 AVGMRADDVESLI
-1567 KPFRQLP
+1567 APFRKLP
-1574 VAPKITVVQSV
+1574 VAPKISVVQSI

-1598 DGTQSAP
+1598 DGTQGAP
-1605 GMYHPPTETIYL
+1605 GMYHPPTKTIYL

-1632 SHEMVGHFGLR
+1632 AHELVGHFGLR

-1657 YQNSKQIKAEANARM
+1657 YQNNKQIKAEANARM
-1672 QDNPDMSLEVATEES
+1672 QANPDMSLEVATEES

-1711 LRQWGIWKNAPI
+1711 LRQWGIWKGAPI

-1737 YVSGV
+1737 YVHGV
-1742 TTKPSETVKALAQVA
+1742 TTKPSETVQALAQVA
-1757 PTEADIKGHNRV
+1757 PT
-1769 EALYSGR
+1769 
-1776 GQKNFKEPVKT
+1776 
-1787 IKAYKLFRVKK
+1787 
-1798 NEPGKIYPL
+1798 
-1807 FIGKNEAT
+1807 
-1815 AIGEWVPAEHLPTKG
+1815 
-1830 FAERPGWHAGIL
+1830 
-1842 PMAPHLRTKENQ
+1842 
-1854 MADDRVWAEVE
+1854 
-1865 IPADVN
+1865 
-1871 WQDVADTQKTRD
+1871 
-1883 IRDRVPV
+1883 
-1890 GGHYRF
+1890 
-1896 KTSKM
+1896 
-1901 QGGAWIIGG
+1901 
-1910 ALKVKRVL
+1910 
-1918 SNEEV
+1918 
-1923 ADILNKAG
+1923 
-1931 EKDAAT
+1931 
-1937 REQMRNPALA
+1937 
-1947 EAFASTGKPA
+1947 GKPA
-1957 APAGLLTKLR
+1957 AKAG
-1967 AITETPAFKR
+1967 
-1977 WFGDSK
+1977 
-1983 VVDASGKPMPL
+1983 
-1994 YHSTFSDFVSP
+1994 
-2005 KVNYGE
+2005 
-2011 DEYRRWGFHVGTK
+2011 
-2024 EAANNRVDLKDAED
+2024 
-2038 TRNRERSGNAAP
+2038 
-2050 NVMPLFVRATNPLR
+2050 
-2064 LDENR
+2064 
-2069 SGRWGVDDIM
+2069 
-2079 SAVMDKA
+2079 
-2086 DKKGIEGL
+2086 
-2094 SQEDIDSFFDDNFDL
+2094 
-2109 DEWLNMAEAPTEP
+2109 
-2122 RFWQDHAEWAPGERS
+2122 
-2137 DALKQ
+2137 
-2142 FLKRLGYDSIVYKND
+2142 
-2157 FEGGGDSYIIFDP
+2157 
-2170 TQIKS
+2170 
-2175 VFNKGEFNP
+2175 
-2184 EKADVLYRSRKPTK
+2184 DVLYRSRKPTK

-2226 TLAGIKDKTNTRA
+2226 TVAGIKDKTNTRA

-2248 QYAPLVAA
+2248 QYAALEEV
-2256 VMKGVDAKVIDA
+2256 VKKGLDSKVIDA
-2268 FRAQNLMYFLRFGQ
+2268 LRAQNLMYFLRFGQ

-2288 GQTVTSGPPRVRSE
+2288 GQTVTSGPPRLRSE
-2302 KTSAGT
+2302 KTNTGT

-2353 QVGWNKLRFDNPVE
+2353 QLEGGWNKLRFDNPVE
-2367 AENEYKE
+2367 AENEYKA
-2374 VLAHLKQNP
+2374 VLAHLKQNK
-2383 ADKAAFE
+2383 ADEAAFKE
-2390 AAEKIYQNYNAG
+2390 AEKIYQNYNAG

-2433 KEGNIRMETGD
+2433 KDGNIRMETGD

-2520 VVHFRVNGVEHHAI
+2520 VVHFRVHGVEHHAI

-2555 VAMPTIVRMLGVP
+2555 LAMPAIVRMLGVP

-2580 LYIFRQLVR
+2580 LYMFRQLVR
-2589 DPVSAWVQTGTSTV
+2589 DPVSAWVQSGTSTV

-2742 GADKLEVA
+2742 GADKLTTM
-2750 QRFAAR
+2750 QQFTAR
-2756 ATMLAVS
+2756 AAMLAMS
-2763 SLAYAAVMQ
+2763 SVAYAAIMQ

-2866 FSGDIESS
+2866 FSGDIESPH
-2874 REKEI
+2874 EKEI

-2890 EIAKMLG
+2890 ELAKMFG
-2897 GVAGLSPIQIDYLIR
+2897 GVGGLSPIQIDYLIR

-2931 APEAANVQQPTMK
+2931 APEAEKVAQPTMK

-2963 LDATYNLIE
+2963 LDATYTLIE

-3019 MAKQAR
+3019 MSKQAR
-3025 IIKSSPQMTTE
+3025 MIKSSPQMTTE

-3048 QLALS
+3048 QLSLS

>member
-10 GGYFPLKAG
+10 GGYFPLKEG
-19 EKPEDAWAAAFAK
+19 EKPEDAWAAAFEK
-32 YPKAFGL
+32 HPQAFGL

-48 LPEVA
+48 LPEVT
-53 PKTGIGS
+53 PKTGLGS

-71 QFRTGLGGGSEA
+71 QFRTGLGGGSAA

-110 YQKDGVLSAA
+110 YQKDGLLSAA

-208 TAVPI
+208 AAIPG

-228 LVGRL
+228 VVGRL

-280 EIPIEIAQQM
+280 EIPTEIAQQI

-300 TNDEALADYGN
+300 TSDEALADYGN

-321 LGGVGR
+321 LGGLGR
-327 ISERGGARSEI
+327 VSERGGARSEI
-338 AQRKKQAAD
+338 AERKKQAAD
-347 AAFAAQ
+347 AAFAAE
-353 EAAATQPA
+353 EAEATKPA
-361 NLLKLFDDYTA
+361 NLLKLHDEYTA

-415 ENILRPLRD
+415 ENILRPLREE
-424 AYRQREDL
+424 YRQREDL
-432 IKPLVAQRQATQAA
+432 IKPLVAQRQA
-446 AQPAAAPAAPPA
+446 AQPAAAPAPVFTAPPVA
-458 APPAPPTVTDLMDQ
+458 ELMDQ
-472 YDALYQQRDQLG
+472 YDALYQQRDQIG

-489 AAGSGDSTAII
+489 AASGGDTQAII
-500 PLHDQWQALTKQVGE
+500 ALHDQWQALTKYIDQT
-515 LGKAI
+515 GKAV
-520 EGAGGTIETADA
+520 EDAGGTTETAVA
-532 LDKKLAATQ
+532 LDKKIDAAQ
-541 KEMAKAAEVGDFDT
+541 KALAKAAEVGDFDAM
-555 VRKQAEKLAK
+555 RKQAEKLAQIQEK
-565 LQQMRAL
+565 RAL
-572 VEGRPSRT
+572 IEGREPRT
-580 PVAEQPEVA
+580 AVAEQPEVISPV
-589 APVTEMP
+589 APV
-596 AAEELAPKEEA
+596 KEA
-607 PPPSIT
+607 PAPTTPQVPLLENKPLSMTQYVFPDGTVATT
-613 PYDFPT
+613 PYDVERYEEEQFNKKYGPQAVEAPAPAT
-619 PYEMFGARSV
+619 PLEQ
-629 ADLNAPFDLPTPME
+629 
-643 MFGDVDLDRATKFVR
+643 ATQFVR
-658 DTGKANIT
+658 DTAKVSVS
-666 HLEQGLNVKRQVAAQ
+666 HLAEGLGIKKQAAAQ
-681 LLMDLEKAGIVTPLK
+681 LIMDLEKAGVVTPPMATPN
-696 GNKREVIKETP
+696 NKTKRRFVIPDPSTIAGKLENKPFTKYVFPDGSVANTPEEIDAYKAEQFRQKYAPQTIEQPATETAAAPEV
-707 TTPTAEAPAAEA
+707 
-719 PAAEA
+719 
-724 PKVETKP
+724 PKVETPKV
-731 TETPPAGPVQH
+731 EAPPAGPVQH
-742 AIEDVPPVWLPVNE
+742 AIEGVPVVKAPVNE
-756 LKLSKDVPQF
+756 LKLSQDVPQF
-766 KEGADQEGVVKPLK
+766 KAEANAEGVVKPLK
-780 GEFAKYAVAP
+780 GKFADYGVAP
-790 IQVWRRLD
+790 VQLWRRLD

-820 IAAQIFD
+820 IDAQIFD
-827 ESAGFDKKQAAT
+827 EAAGFDKKKAAT
-839 MDAEINIRDDQG
+839 MDAEINIRDGQG
-851 TVSDYVNYFQGAQLS
+851 TVADYVNYFQGAQLS
-866 KEEANARGLTRGKG
+866 KEEADARGLTRGKG

-899 AKQVSDS
+899 AKQISDD
-906 LAASI
+906 LAAT
-911 ATEAPKDSRIQ
+911 AAAEAPKDSRIQ

-1004 GIDIKDPE
+1004 GIDIKDPI
-1012 AVKRRIADLRQL
+1012 AVKRRIAELQQL
-1024 KSSWDNWT
+1024 KASWNNWT
-1032 TNSDLVGEIRAAM
+1032 SNSDLVGEIRAAM
-1045 KPAEAVEQPQ
+1045 KPAEAVGQPQ
-1055 VNMEVTPAR
+1055 GRT
-1064 LGVDAEDLEN
+1064 
-1074 AIKQIE
+1074 
-1080 ALQAETIV
+1080 
-1088 GEDNTPKVQ
+1088 
-1097 ALIKELEAAKI
+1097 EAA
-1108 INEARADEE
+1108 A
-1117 ISLIGTEEAPLTILK
+1117 T
-1132 DRLVRLVDLLK
+1132 
-1143 AAAARER
+1143 
-1150 SAKRNKNK
+1150 
-1158 NAPPAEGTLA
+1158 PAEGTLA
-1168 QDAQEESDDQGA
+1168 QDAQDESDDQGA

-1202 GAVVWQEGDLS
+1202 GSVVWQEGDLS

-1227 IPAKKNRYV
+1227 VPAKKNRYV
-1236 NRDVN
+1236 NRDVAS
-1241 NDYVQFRSTFTTQ
+1241 DYVVFRSTFTTQ
-1254 EIDRLRQIKNDLET
+1254 EIDRLRQIKNDLE
-1268 ADAKK
+1268 AANAKK
-1273 HAKNPFIKHN
+1273 HAKNPFIKHD

-1345 RGSARYMTDD
+1345 RGSARYMAAD

-1374 IAHELGHV
+1374 IAHELGHIQ
-1382 HEKDVF
+1382 EKHVF

-1403 DKWLASTKGKTAREH
+1403 DKWLASNKGKTAREH

-1429 GTKIPQGLMS
+1429 GTKVPQGLMS

-1482 MRRFYTN
+1482 MRRFYMN

-1513 NNGAI
+1513 NNGSI
-1518 APNAVDAAM
+1518 APDSVDAAI
-1527 DSGLKKQSPEKT
+1527 SIKEQKPSPEKT
-1539 FTGQGSLFRSKGEEP
+1539 FTGQGSLFRSQGEQ
-1554 AVGMPTAEIEDLI
+1554 AAGMPTAEIEDLI

-1574 VAPKITVVQSV
+1574 VAPKITVVQSI

-1605 GMYHPPTETIYL
+1605 GMFHPPTETIYL

-1657 YQNSKQIKAEANARM
+1657 YQNNKQIKAEANARM
-1672 QDNPDMSLEVATEES
+1672 QANPDMSLEVATEES

-1711 LRQWGIWKNAPI
+1711 LRQWGIWKGAPI

-1737 YVSGV
+1737 YVHGV
-1742 TTKPSETVKALAQVA
+1742 TTKPSETVKALAKIA
-1757 PTEADIKGHNRV
+1757 P
-1769 EALYSGR
+1769 
-1776 GQKNFKEPVKT
+1776 
-1787 IKAYKLFRVKK
+1787 
-1798 NEPGKIYPL
+1798 
-1807 FIGKNEAT
+1807 
-1815 AIGEWVPAEHLPTKG
+1815 
-1830 FAERPGWHAGIL
+1830 
-1842 PMAPHLRTKENQ
+1842 
-1854 MADDRVWAEVE
+1854 
-1865 IPADVN
+1865 
-1871 WQDVADTQKTRD
+1871 
-1883 IRDRVPV
+1883 
-1890 GGHYRF
+1890 
-1896 KTSKM
+1896 
-1901 QGGAWIIGG
+1901 
-1910 ALKVKRVL
+1910 
-1918 SNEEV
+1918 
-1923 ADILNKAG
+1923 
-1931 EKDAAT
+1931 
-1937 REQMRNPALA
+1937 
-1947 EAFASTGKPA
+1947 
-1957 APAGLLTKLR
+1957 
-1967 AITETPAFKR
+1967 
-1977 WFGDSK
+1977 
-1983 VVDASGKPMPL
+1983 SGKE
-1994 YHSTFSDFVSP
+1994 TA
-2005 KVNYGE
+2005 
-2011 DEYRRWGFHVGTK
+2011 K
-2024 EAANNRVDLKDAED
+2024 E
-2038 TRNRERSGNAAP
+2038 G
-2050 NVMPLFVRATNPLR
+2050 
-2064 LDENR
+2064 
-2069 SGRWGVDDIM
+2069 
-2079 SAVMDKA
+2079 
-2086 DKKGIEGL
+2086 
-2094 SQEDIDSFFDDNFDL
+2094 
-2109 DEWLNMAEAPTEP
+2109 
-2122 RFWQDHAEWAPGERS
+2122 
-2137 DALKQ
+2137 
-2142 FLKRLGYDSIVYKND
+2142 
-2157 FEGGGDSYIIFDP
+2157 
-2170 TQIKS
+2170 
-2175 VFNKGEFNP
+2175 
-2184 EKADVLYRSRKPTK
+2184 DVLYRSRKPTK

-2204 TSTADDLMALY
+2204 TSAADDLMALY
-2215 TGLTGASSRDA
+2215 TGMTGASSRDA
-2226 TLAGIKDKTNTRA
+2226 TMAGIKDKTSTKA

-2248 QYAPLVAA
+2248 QYAALEDAIK
-2256 VMKGVDAKVIDA
+2256 KGLDSKVIDA
-2268 FRAQNLMYFLRFGQ
+2268 LRAQNLMYFLRFGQ

-2288 GQTVTSGPPRVRSE
+2288 GQTVTSGPPRLRSE
-2302 KTSAGT
+2302 KTNAGT

-2433 KEGNIRMETGD
+2433 KDGNIRMETGD

-2742 GADKLEVA
+2742 GADKLTTM
-2750 QRFAAR
+2750 QQFTAR
-2756 ATMLAVS
+2756 AAMLAVS

-2787 YWWVPTLG
+2787 NWWVPTLG

-2801 LKIPIPYE
+2801 IKIPIPYE

-2897 GVAGLSPIQIDYLIR
+2897 GVGGLSPIQIDYLIR

-2931 APEAANVQQPTMK
+2931 APEAENVAQPTTK

-2963 LDATYNLIE
+2963 LDATYKLIE

-2981 NKLIQDGKPEEAA
+2981 NKLIQDGKPEEAMQ
-2994 RFANENASVLAA
+2994 FANENASVLAA

-3019 MAKQAR
+3019 MSKQAR

-3036 QKDAALENLYIS
+3036 QKDAALENLYVS

>member
-1 MPQYIQLPD
+1 MPQFIQLPD
-10 GGYFPLKAG
+10 GGYFPLKEG
-19 EKPEDAWAAAFAK
+19 EKPEDAWMAAFEK

-39 SPVESLAPK
+39 SPVESLTPK

-53 PKTGIGS
+53 PKTGLGS

-71 QFRTGLGGGSEA
+71 QFRTGLGGGSAA

-120 GEALGQVPYA
+120 GEALGQIPYA

-145 RLGSRVGSFFG
+145 RAGAMAGRFLG
-156 PVGTAA
+156 PVGAAA
-162 GTGLGALTG
+162 GTGLGALAG

-208 TAVPI
+208 AAVPG

-228 LVGRL
+228 VVGRL

-242 KKSAQELEKLASEKL
+242 KKSAQELEKLASERL

-280 EIPIEIAQQM
+280 EIPTEITQQIF
-290 LERAQAGLPL
+290 ERAQAGLPL
-300 TNDEALADYGN
+300 MNDEALAEYGS

-327 ISERGGARSEI
+327 ISERSGARGEI
-338 AQRKKQAAD
+338 AERKKQAAD

-353 EAAATQPA
+353 EAEATQPQ

-415 ENILRPLRD
+415 ENILRPLREE
-424 AYRQREDL
+424 YRQREDL
-432 IKPLVAQRQATQAA
+432 IKPLVAQRQA
-446 AQPAAAPAAPPA
+446 AQPAAAPAPVFTAPPVA
-458 APPAPPTVTDLMDQ
+458 ELMDQ
-472 YDALYQQRDQLG
+472 YDALYQQRDQIG

-489 AAGSGDSTAII
+489 AASGGDTQAII
-500 PLHDQWQALTKQVGE
+500 ALHDQWQALTKYIDQT
-515 LGKAI
+515 GKAV
-520 EGAGGTIETADA
+520 EDAGGTTETAVA
-532 LDKKLAATQ
+532 LDKKLDTAQ
-541 KEMAKAAEVGDFDT
+541 KALTKAAEVGDFDAM
-555 VRKQAEKLAK
+555 RKQAEKLAQIQEK
-565 LQQMRAL
+565 RAL
-572 VEGRPSRT
+572 VEGREPRT
-580 PVAEQPEVA
+580 AVAEQPEVISPV
-589 APVTEMP
+589 APV
-596 AAEELAPKEEA
+596 KEA
-607 PPPSIT
+607 PSPTTPQVPLLENKPLSMTKYVFPDGTVATT
-613 PYDFPT
+613 PYDVERYEEEQFNKKYGPQAVEAPAPAT
-619 PYEMFGARSV
+619 PLEQ
-629 ADLNAPFDLPTPME
+629 
-643 MFGDVDLDRATKFVR
+643 ATQFVR
-658 DTGKANIT
+658 DTAKVSVS
-666 HLEQGLNVKRQVAAQ
+666 HLAEGLGIKKQAAAQ
-681 LLMDLEKAGIVTPLK
+681 LIMDLEKAGVVTPPMTTPN
-696 GNKREVIKETP
+696 NKTKRRFVIPDPSTIAGKLENKPFTKYVFPDGSVANTPEEIDAYKAEQFQRKYAPQTIEQPATETAAAPEVPKIETP
-707 TTPTAEAPAAEA
+707 KAEA
-719 PAAEA
+719 
-724 PKVETKP
+724 
-731 TETPPAGPVQH
+731 PPAGPVQH
-742 AIEDVPPVWLPVNE
+742 AIEGVPVVKVPVNE
-756 LKLSKDVPQF
+756 LKLSQDVPQF
-766 KEGADQEGVVKPLK
+766 KAEANAEGVVKPLK
-780 GEFAKYAVAP
+780 GKFADYGVAP
-790 IQVWRRLD
+790 IQLWRRLD

-820 IAAQIFD
+820 IDAQVFD
-827 ESAGFDKKQAAT
+827 EAAGFDQKKAAT
-839 MDAEINIRDDQG
+839 MDAEINIRDGQG
-851 TVSDYVNYFQGAQLS
+851 TVADYVNYFQGAQLS
-866 KEEANARGLTRGKG
+866 KEEADARGLTRGKG

-899 AKQVSDS
+899 AKQISDD
-906 LAASI
+906 LAATAAI
-911 ATEAPKDSRIQ
+911 EAPKDSRIQ
-922 AVAIKAAQNK
+922 AVAIKAAQSK

-946 IAPKPAEGGM
+946 LAPKPAEGGM

-961 FDESAMLEAQEMA
+961 FDESAMLEAQGMA

-1004 GIDIKDPE
+1004 GIDIKDPI
-1012 AVKRRIADLRQL
+1012 AVKRRIAELQQL
-1024 KSSWDNWT
+1024 KASWNNWT

-1045 KPAEAVEQPQ
+1045 KPAEAVGQPQ
-1055 VNMEVTPAR
+1055 GRT
-1064 LGVDAEDLEN
+1064 
-1074 AIKQIE
+1074 
-1080 ALQAETIV
+1080 
-1088 GEDNTPKVQ
+1088 
-1097 ALIKELEAAKI
+1097 EAA
-1108 INEARADEE
+1108 A
-1117 ISLIGTEEAPLTILK
+1117 T
-1132 DRLVRLVDLLK
+1132 
-1143 AAAARER
+1143 
-1150 SAKRNKNK
+1150 
-1158 NAPPAEGTLA
+1158 PAEGSLA
-1168 QDAQEESDDQGA
+1168 QDAQDEQGA
-1180 MFSLGTTDKQKND
+1180 MFSLGTTDEQKKA
-1193 AKLVADTFT
+1193 AKAVAHDV
-1202 GAVVWQEGDLS
+1202 GGSVMWQEGDLA
-1213 LVRAYHKSTGQPVY
+1213 LVRGYSMLTGQPVY
-1227 IPAKKNRYV
+1227 LPAKGQSYFKV
-1236 NRDVN
+1236 DV
-1241 NDYVQFRSTFTTQ
+1241 DSVSEARLSKLTPA
-1254 EIDRLRQIKNDLET
+1254 DLVKLRQVKKDLET

-1273 HAKNPFIKHN
+1273 HAKNPFVKHD
-1283 ANGLAFSKNVP
+1283 ANGLAFSNNVP
-1294 AEIRSVVEGWKKIL
+1294 AEFRGIIEGWKKLL
-1308 GLDTRIYVTTVA
+1308 GVDARIYVTTIEDA
-1320 EARANSDKFTGPHR
+1320 KADKDKFTGPHR
-1334 AVGSAGLRQGE
+1334 AIGSAGLNPND
-1345 RGSARYMTDD
+1345 RGSARYMAAD

-1362 TPSTSKTAELEL
+1362 TPSTSKTRELEV

-1382 HEKDVF
+1382 HEKHAF
-1388 KKAPAETQAAIKADF
+1388 KAAPAETQAAIKADY
-1403 DKWLASTKGKTAREH
+1403 DKWLASNKGKTAREH
-1418 INSMRAKTLAK
+1418 IESLRAKTT
-1429 GTKIPQGLMS
+1429 GQTTRIPEGQQSSDLK
-1439 EQIADSYW
+1439 AYW
-1447 RSFGE
+1447 SSFSE

-1482 MRRFYTN
+1482 MRRFYAN
-1489 AMQQKYLPAQS
+1489 AVQQKYLPAQS

-1513 NNGAI
+1513 NNGSI
-1518 APNAVDAAM
+1518 APNSVDAAI
-1527 DSGLKKQSPEKT
+1527 DSGPQKRGPEKT
-1539 FTGQGSLFRSKGEEP
+1539 FTGQGSLFRAKGEQ
-1554 AVGMPTAEIEDLI
+1554 ATAGMPTAEIEDLI
-1567 KPFRQLP
+1567 EPFRKMP
-1574 VAPKITVVQSV
+1574 VAPEITVVQYI

-1598 DGTQSAP
+1598 DGTQGAP
-1605 GMYHPPTETIYL
+1605 GMYHPPTKTIYL

-1657 YQNSKQIKAEANARM
+1657 YQNNKQIKAEANARM

-1711 LRQWGIWKNAPI
+1711 LRQWGIWKGAPI

-1737 YVSGV
+1737 YVHGV
-1742 TTKPSETVKALAQVA
+1742 TTKPSETVQALAKIA
-1757 PTEADIKGHNRV
+1757 PE
-1769 EALYSGR
+1769 GR
-1776 GQKNFKEPVKT
+1776 
-1787 IKAYKLFRVKK
+1787 
-1798 NEPGKIYPL
+1798 
-1807 FIGKNEAT
+1807 
-1815 AIGEWVPAEHLPTKG
+1815 PT
-1830 FAERPGWHAGIL
+1830 
-1842 PMAPHLRTKENQ
+1842 
-1854 MADDRVWAEVE
+1854 
-1865 IPADVN
+1865 
-1871 WQDVADTQKTRD
+1871 
-1883 IRDRVPV
+1883 
-1890 GGHYRF
+1890 
-1896 KTSKM
+1896 
-1901 QGGAWIIGG
+1901 
-1910 ALKVKRVL
+1910 
-1918 SNEEV
+1918 
-1923 ADILNKAG
+1923 
-1931 EKDAAT
+1931 
-1937 REQMRNPALA
+1937 
-1947 EAFASTGKPA
+1947 
-1957 APAGLLTKLR
+1957 APAG
-1967 AITETPAFKR
+1967 
-1977 WFGDSK
+1977 
-1983 VVDASGKPMPL
+1983 
-1994 YHSTFSDFVSP
+1994 
-2005 KVNYGE
+2005 
-2011 DEYRRWGFHVGTK
+2011 
-2024 EAANNRVDLKDAED
+2024 EA
-2038 TRNRERSGNAAP
+2038 
-2050 NVMPLFVRATNPLR
+2050 
-2064 LDENR
+2064 
-2069 SGRWGVDDIM
+2069 
-2079 SAVMDKA
+2079 
-2086 DKKGIEGL
+2086 
-2094 SQEDIDSFFDDNFDL
+2094 
-2109 DEWLNMAEAPTEP
+2109 
-2122 RFWQDHAEWAPGERS
+2122 
-2137 DALKQ
+2137 
-2142 FLKRLGYDSIVYKND
+2142 
-2157 FEGGGDSYIIFDP
+2157 
-2170 TQIKS
+2170 
-2175 VFNKGEFNP
+2175 
-2184 EKADVLYRSRKPTK
+2184 LYRSRKPTK

-2204 TSTADDLMALY
+2204 TSTADDLMSLY

-2248 QYAPLVAA
+2248 QYAALEEVIK
-2256 VMKGVDAKVIDA
+2256 KGLDDRKIDA
-2268 FRAQNLMYFLRFGQ
+2268 LRAQNLMYALRFGQ

-2288 GQTVTSGPPRVRSE
+2288 GQTVTSGPPRLRSE
-2302 KTSAGT
+2302 KTNAGT

-2367 AENEYKE
+2367 AENEYKA

-2383 ADKAAFE
+2383 TDAAAFKE
-2390 AAEKIYQNYNAG
+2390 AEKIYQNYNAG

-2433 KEGNIRMETGD
+2433 KDGNIRMETGD

-2580 LYIFRQLVR
+2580 LYMFRQLVR
-2589 DPVSAWVQTGTSTV
+2589 DPVSAWVQSGTSTV

-2682 DSIKKGMSHQQAL
+2682 DSLKKGMSHQQAL

-2742 GADKLEVA
+2742 GADKLQVA
-2750 QRFAAR
+2750 QQFAAR
-2756 ATMLAVS
+2756 AAMLAMS

-2787 YWWVPTLG
+2787 NWWVPTLG

-2801 LKIPIPYE
+2801 IKIPIPYE
-2809 IGFLFKALP
+2809 VGFLFKALP

-2890 EIAKMLG
+2890 ELAKMLG
-2897 GVAGLSPIQIDYLIR
+2897 GVGGLSPIQIDYLIR

-2919 MAIAQMANVFLR
+2919 MAITQMTNVFLR
-2931 APEAANVQQPTMK
+2931 APEAENVARPTTK

-2950 IGSLFQTT
+2950 IGALFQTS

-2963 LDATYNLIE
+2963 LDATYKLIE

-2994 RFANENASVLAA
+2994 KFANENASVLAA

-3019 MAKQAR
+3019 MSKQAR

-3053 RNFLKNAERTTLR
+3053 RNFLKVAEGTTLR

>member
-1 MPQYIQLPD
+1 MAEYIRLPN
-10 GGYFPLKAG
+10 GAYFELKPG
-19 EKPEDAWAAAFAK
+19 ENAMTGFYAASQM
-32 YPKAFGL
+32 YPDAFGAQTK
-39 SPVESLAPK
+39 APE
-48 LPEVA
+48 EVA

-60 ALIGGAQRYGS
+60 ALVGGTQRYLS
-71 QFRTGLGGGSEA
+71 QFRTGLGGGDEA
-83 AEAGVARMEE
+83 AKAGIARMEE

-103 LEKVKQA
+103 LEKVKEA
-110 YQKDGVLSAA
+110 YEKNGVLSAA

-145 RLGSRVGSFFG
+145 RAGAMAGRFLG
-156 PVGTAA
+156 PVGA
-162 GTGLGALTG
+162 GVGAGLGALTG
-171 QFLSSYVPTAGANL
+171 QFLSSYVPTAGGYL

-208 TAVPI
+208 TAIPG

-242 KKSAQELEKLASEKL
+242 KKSAQELEKLAAEKL

-270 LLKGTAKGTV
+270 LLKGTTKGTV
-280 EIPIEIAQQM
+280 EIPTEIAQQI

-300 TNDEALADYGN
+300 TSDEALAEYGS

-321 LGGVGR
+321 LGGLGR
-327 ISERGGARSEI
+327 ISERGGAREEI
-338 AQRKKQAAD
+338 AGRKQKAAAD
-347 AAFAAQ
+347 ALAVQ

-372 AKEEASRLSAAI
+372 AKVEAKRLTDLI
-384 PAAPSKKKKPQ
+384 PAAPSKKKKPEE
-395 DYAKWEEDT
+395 YAKWEEET

-415 ENILRPLRD
+415 ESVLQPLRD
-424 AYRQREDL
+424 EYRQREDL
-432 IKPLVAQRQATQAA
+432 IKPLVAQRQA
-446 AQPAAAPAAPPA
+446 AQPAAAPAAPATPA
-458 APPAPPTVTDLMDQ
+458 APPAPPTATELMDQ

-484 AQIQA
+484 AQMQM
-489 AAGSGDSTAII
+489 AGLSGDTATII
-500 PLHDQWQALTKQVGE
+500 DLHDQWKELTDQFDK
-515 LGKAI
+515 LGKAV
-520 EGAGGTIETADA
+520 EAAGGTTETAIA
-532 LDKKLAATQ
+532 LDKKLDTAQ
-541 KEMAKAAEVGDFDT
+541 KELAKAAEVGDFDAM
-555 VRKQAEKLAK
+555 RKVSERINK
-565 LQQMRAL
+565 LQEKRDL
-572 VEGRPSRT
+572 VEGRAPRT
-580 PVAEQPEVA
+580 TVAEQLAGTTPAGPVE
-589 APVTEMP
+589 APAPTAPTPPVGEAP
-596 AAEELAPKEEA
+596 AVEELAPFEA

-619 PYEMFGARSV
+619 PYEMFGAKSV
-629 ADLNAPFDLPTPME
+629 ADLTAPLNIPTPYE
-643 MFGDVDLDRATKFVR
+643 MFGDTELARAEKFVR
-658 DTGKANIT
+658 DTGKATVSHIA
-666 HLEQGLNVKRQVAAQ
+666 EGLGVHPRTAAE
-681 LLMDLEKAGIVTPLK
+681 LIRDLEKAGVVTPLNK
-696 GNKREVIKETP
+696 RNKREIINA
-707 TTPTAEAPAAEA
+707 PTAEAPAAET
-719 PAAEA
+719 

-731 TETPPAGPVQH
+731 AEAPPAGPVQH
-742 AIEDVPPVWLPVNE
+742 AIEGVPVVKVPVSE
-756 LKLSKDVPQF
+756 LKLSQDVPQF
-766 KEGADQEGVVKPLK
+766 KAEANKEGIVKPLK
-780 GEFAKYAVAP
+780 GKFADYGVAP
-790 IQVWRRLD
+790 IQLWRRLD

-820 IAAQIFD
+820 IDAQVFD
-827 ESAGFDKKQAAT
+827 EAAGFDQKKAAT
-839 MDAEINIRDDQG
+839 MDAEINIRDGQG

-866 KEEANARGLTRGKG
+866 KEEAEARGLTRGKG
-880 EEAIEIAT
+880 EDAIAIAT
-888 NGSPELIAAHR
+888 NGSPELIDAHR
-899 AKQVSDS
+899 AKQVSDD
-906 LAASI
+906 LAASV
-911 ATEAPKDSRIQ
+911 ANEAPKDARIQ
-922 AVAIKAAQNK
+922 AVAIKAAQSK

-961 FDESAMLEAQEMA
+961 FDPSAMLEAQEMA

-1004 GIDIKDPE
+1004 GIDIKDPA
-1012 AVKRRIADLRQL
+1012 AVKRRIDELQQL
-1024 KSSWDNWT
+1024 KASWNNWT
-1032 TNSDLVGEIRAAM
+1032 TSPALVGEIREAM

-1055 VNMEVTPAR
+1055 ANTEVTPER
-1064 LGVDAEDLEN
+1064 LGVNAEELEN
-1074 AIKQIE
+1074 AIKQID

-1108 INEARADEE
+1108 ITKVRADEE
-1117 ISLIGTEEAPLTILK
+1117 IALIGTEEAPLTTLK
-1132 DRLVRLVDLLK
+1132 DRLVRLVGLMK
-1143 AAAARER
+1143 STAAAER
-1150 SAKRNKNK
+1150 KAKRNKN
-1158 NAPPAEGTLA
+1158 ATPAEGTLA
-1168 QDAQEESDDQGA
+1168 QDEQDA
-1180 MFSLGTTDKQKND
+1180 M
-1193 AKLVADTFT
+1193 
-1202 GAVVWQEGDLS
+1202 
-1213 LVRAYHKSTGQPVY
+1213 
-1227 IPAKKNRYV
+1227 
-1236 NRDVN
+1236 
-1241 NDYVQFRSTFTTQ
+1241 
-1254 EIDRLRQIKNDLET
+1254 
-1268 ADAKK
+1268 
-1273 HAKNPFIKHN
+1273 
-1283 ANGLAFSKNVP
+1283 
-1294 AEIRSVVEGWKKIL
+1294 
-1308 GLDTRIYVTTVA
+1308 
-1320 EARANSDKFTGPHR
+1320 
-1334 AVGSAGLRQGE
+1334 
-1345 RGSARYMTDD
+1345 
-1355 DSYYITY
+1355 
-1362 TPSTSKTAELEL
+1362 
-1374 IAHELGHV
+1374 
-1382 HEKDVF
+1382 
-1388 KKAPAETQAAIKADF
+1388 
-1403 DKWLASTKGKTAREH
+1403 
-1418 INSMRAKTLAK
+1418 
-1429 GTKIPQGLMS
+1429 
-1439 EQIADSYW
+1439 
-1447 RSFGE
+1447 
-1452 WYADQ
+1452 
-1457 VSRWSTTTDK
+1457 
-1467 PLTVVEKF
+1467 
-1475 FAKLGAA
+1475 
-1482 MRRFYTN
+1482 
-1489 AMQQKYLPAQS
+1489 
-1500 MQKFLDGIAKTAK
+1500 
-1513 NNGAI
+1513 
-1518 APNAVDAAM
+1518 
-1527 DSGLKKQSPEKT
+1527 
-1539 FTGQGSLFRSKGEEP
+1539 FRSKGEEP
-1554 AVGMPTAEIEDLI
+1554 AVGMPAKEVEALIE
-1567 KPFRQLP
+1567 PFRKLP
-1574 VAPKITVVQSV
+1574 VAPKISVVQSI

-1598 DGTQSAP
+1598 DGTESAP
-1605 GMYHPPTETIYL
+1605 GMYHPPTKTIYL

-1632 SHEMVGHFGLR
+1632 AHELVGHFGLR

-1657 YQNSKQIKAEANARM
+1657 YQNNKQIKAEANARM

-1742 TTKPSETVKALAQVA
+1742 TTKPSETVKALAKVA

-1769 EALYSGR
+1769 ESLYSGR

-1865 IPADVN
+1865 IPADIN

-1947 EAFASTGKPA
+1947 EAFAP
-1957 APAGLLTKLR
+1957 
-1967 AITETPAFKR
+1967 
-1977 WFGDSK
+1977 
-1983 VVDASGKPMPL
+1983 SGKE
-1994 YHSTFSDFVSP
+1994 TA
-2005 KVNYGE
+2005 
-2011 DEYRRWGFHVGTK
+2011 K
-2024 EAANNRVDLKDAED
+2024 E
-2038 TRNRERSGNAAP
+2038 G
-2050 NVMPLFVRATNPLR
+2050 
-2064 LDENR
+2064 
-2069 SGRWGVDDIM
+2069 
-2079 SAVMDKA
+2079 
-2086 DKKGIEGL
+2086 
-2094 SQEDIDSFFDDNFDL
+2094 
-2109 DEWLNMAEAPTEP
+2109 
-2122 RFWQDHAEWAPGERS
+2122 
-2137 DALKQ
+2137 
-2142 FLKRLGYDSIVYKND
+2142 
-2157 FEGGGDSYIIFDP
+2157 
-2170 TQIKS
+2170 
-2175 VFNKGEFNP
+2175 
-2184 EKADVLYRSRKPTK
+2184 DVLYRSRKPTK

-2226 TLAGIKDKTNTRA
+2226 TMAGLKDKTNTKA
-2239 LKLRQRIFD
+2239 LKLRQRVFD
-2248 QYAPLVAA
+2248 QYASLVAA
-2256 VMKGVDAKVIDA
+2256 VTKGVDAGKLDA

-2288 GQTVTSGPPRVRSE
+2288 GQTITSGPPRVRSE

-2374 VLAHLKQNP
+2374 VLAHLKQNK
-2383 ADKAAFE
+2383 ADEAAFKE
-2390 AAEKIYQNYNAG
+2390 AEKIYQAYNAG

-2413 SKQKAAELKS
+2413 SRQKANELKQ

-2433 KEGNIRMETGD
+2433 KDGNIRMETGD

-2513 KGPYTDN
+2513 KGAYADN
-2520 VVHFRVNGVEHHAI
+2520 VVHFRVHGVEHHAI

-2555 VAMPTIVRMLGVP
+2555 VAMPAIVRMLGVP

-2580 LYIFRQLVR
+2580 LYMFRQLVR
-2589 DPVSAWVQTGTSTV
+2589 DPVSAWVQSGTSTV

-2610 TLAKMATGKDTT
+2610 TLAKMATGKDTV

-2638 GDARDMTKFLEDLT
+2638 GDSRDMTKFLEDLT
-2652 AGKWSLQRAFSKLD
+2652 AGKWSLDRVFSKLD

-2682 DSIKKGMSHQQAL
+2682 DSLKKGMSHQQAL

-2718 LTPFMHSQVQGL
+2718 LTPFMHSQVQSL
-2730 DVLYRSMRGQLP
+2730 DVLYRSMRGQVP
-2742 GADKLEVA
+2742 GADKLQVA

-2756 ATMLAVS
+2756 ATMLAMS
-2763 SLAYAAVMQ
+2763 SMAYALIMQ

-2787 YWWVPTLG
+2787 NWWVPTLG

-2809 IGFLFKALP
+2809 VGFLFKALP
-2818 EAMVNTA
+2818 EAVINMTM
-2825 FGDEKAKPALS
+2825 GDEKVGPGMEAVGRLLS
-2836 ALWKALGQSVPLDI
+2836 QSQPLSM

-2855 PALEVRLGSSL
+2855 PITEVMLGSS
-2866 FSGDIESS
+2866 FYSGPIESPH
-2874 REKEI
+2874 EKEI
-2879 LPQYRYRTNST
+2879 KPEFRYRTNST
-2890 EIAKMLG
+2890 EVAKMLG
-2897 GVAGLSPIQIDYLIR
+2897 GVGGLSPIEIDYLIR
-2912 GYTGGVG
+2912 GYTGTVG
-2919 MAIAQMANVFLR
+2919 MAITQMANVFLR
-2931 APEAANVQQPTMK
+2931 APEAANVQQPTTK

-2950 IGSLFQTT
+2950 IGALFQTS

-2963 LDATYNLIE
+2963 LDATYKLIE
-2972 EIQQYKGAY
+2972 EIQQTKGAY
-2981 NKLIQDGKPEEAA
+2981 NKLIEDQRLEDAKQ
-2994 RFANENASVLAA
+2994 FANENASILAA

-3025 IIKSSPQMTTE
+3025 MIKASPKLTTE
-3036 QKDAALENLYIS
+3036 QKDVALENLYVN

>member
-1 MPQYIQLPD
+1 MAEYIRLPNGAYFELKPGENAMTGFHAASQLYPD
-10 GGYFPLKAG
+10 
-19 EKPEDAWAAAFAK
+19 
-32 YPKAFGL
+32 AFGTKT
-39 SPVESLAPK
+39 ET
-48 LPEVA
+48 PEVA

-83 AEAGVARMEE
+83 AKAGVARMEE
-93 IEKARPSQVS
+93 IEKTRPSQVS
-103 LEKVKQA
+103 LEKVKEA
-110 YQKDGVLSAA
+110 YEKNGVLSAA

-145 RLGSRVGSFFG
+145 RAGAMAGRFFG
-156 PVGTAA
+156 PIGAGVGA
-162 GTGLGALTG
+162 GIGAGVG
-171 QFLSSYVPTAGANL
+171 QFLSSYVPTAGGYL

-190 AQIAEG
+190 AQMAEG

-208 TAVPI
+208 AAIPG

-242 KKSAQELEKLASEKL
+242 KKSAQELEKLAAEKL
-257 LPKLSRGEVSAGT
+257 LPRLSRGEVSAGT

-280 EIPIEIAQQM
+280 EIPTEITQQM

-300 TNDEALADYGN
+300 TNDEALAEYGS

-321 LGGVGR
+321 LGGLGR

-347 AAFAAQ
+347 AAFAAE
-353 EAAATQPA
+353 EAEKNRPE
-361 NLLKLFDDYTA
+361 NLLKLHDEYTA
-372 AKEEASRLSAAI
+372 AKEESVRLKDAI
-384 PAAPSKKKKPQ
+384 PAAPNKKKKSKEYEQ
-395 DYAKWEEDT
+395 WEESS

-410 ASDHM
+410 ESDYM
-415 ENILRPLRD
+415 QNVLQPLRD

-432 IKPLVAQRQATQAA
+432 IKPLVAQRQA
-446 AQPAAAPAAPPA
+446 AQPAAAPVV
-458 APPAPPTVTDLMDQ
+458 PPAPPTVTDLMDQ

-489 AAGSGDSTAII
+489 AAGSGDPAAII
-500 PLHDQWQALTKQVGE
+500 PLHDQWQVLTKQVGE
-515 LGKAI
+515 LGKVI
-520 EGAGGTIETADA
+520 EGVGGTIETAAA
-532 LDKKLAATQ
+532 LDKKLATTQ
-541 KEMAKAAEVGDFDT
+541 KEMAKAAEVGDFDV

-565 LQQMRAL
+565 LQQMRTL

-580 PVAEQPEVA
+580 AVEEQPEVA
-589 APVTEMP
+589 APVEAPAPITEMP
-596 AAEELAPKEEA
+596 AAEELVPKEEA

-613 PYDFPT
+613 PYNFPT
-619 PYEMFGARSV
+619 PYEMFGAKSV
-629 ADLNAPFDLPTPME
+629 ADLTAPFDLPTPME
-643 MFGDVDLDRATKFVR
+643 MFGDVDLARAKKFVR

-681 LLMDLEKAGIVTPLK
+681 LLMDLEKAGVVTPLK
-696 GNKREVIKETP
+696 GNKREVVK
-707 TTPTAEAPAAEA
+707 EAPAAPEV
-719 PAAEA
+719 PKVEA

-731 TETPPAGPVQH
+731 AETPPVVQH
-742 AIEDVPPVWLPVNE
+742 AIEGIPSVPLPVNE

-766 KEGADQEGVVKPLK
+766 KEGADQEGVVEPLK
-780 GEFAKYAVAP
+780 GKFADFGVAP

-798 GSLEIISGRHRW
+798 GSMEIISGRHRW
-810 DLAKRSGRQT
+810 DLAKRSGRKT
-820 IAAQIFD
+820 IDAQIFD
-827 ESAGFDKKQAAT
+827 EAAGFDKKQAAT
-839 MDAEINIRDDQG
+839 MDAEINIRDSQG
-851 TVSDYVNYFQGAQLS
+851 SVSDYVNYFEGAGLS
-866 KEEANARGLTRGKG
+866 REEADARTLLRGKG
-880 EEAIEIAT
+880 AEAFEIAT

-906 LAASI
+906 LATSI

-922 AVAIKAAQNK
+922 AVAIKAAQSK

-1032 TNSDLVGEIRAAM
+1032 TNPTLVGEIRAAM

-1064 LGVDAEDLEN
+1064 LGVNAEDLEN

-1080 ALQAETIV
+1080 ALQNETIV
-1088 GEDNTPKVQ
+1088 GEDNTPKIQ

-1108 INEARADEE
+1108 INKDRADEE

-1168 QDAQEESDDQGA
+1168 KDEQDDQGA
-1180 MFSLGTTDKQKND
+1180 MFSVGTTDEQRRD
-1193 AKLVADTFT
+1193 AENIAKDVSGKL
-1202 GAVVWQEGDLS
+1202 VWQEGKFG
-1213 LVRAYHKSTGQPVY
+1213 LVRGYGDQTGQPLYVATIGTLRTRVDVDNFTGNQ
-1227 IPAKKNRYV
+1227 IPAEILKKM
-1236 NRDVN
+1236 
-1241 NDYVQFRSTFTTQ
+1241 
-1254 EIDRLRQIKNDLET
+1254 RQVKKDLEA

-1273 HAKNPFIKHN
+1273 HAKNPFVKHD
-1283 ANGLAFSKNVP
+1283 ANGLAFSKSVP
-1294 AEIRSVVEGWKKIL
+1294 AEYRGIIEEWKKLL
-1308 GLDTRIYVTTVA
+1308 GIDARVYVSTVEDA
-1320 EARANSDKFTGPHR
+1320 KADRDKFTGPHR
-1334 AVGSAGLRQGE
+1334 AVGSTGLDPNE
-1345 RGSARYMTDD
+1345 RGSARYMAAD

-1362 TPSTSKTAELEL
+1362 APSTSKSLELEL

-1388 KKAPAETQAAIKADF
+1388 KKAPAETQAAIKADY
-1403 DKWLASTKGKTAREH
+1403 DKWLASNKGKTAREH
-1418 INSMRAKTLAK
+1418 IAGLRAKTTGK
-1429 GTKIPQGLMS
+1429 TTTVTEGLQS
-1439 EQIADSYW
+1439 KELTFYW
-1447 RSFGE
+1447 SKFGE

-1457 VSRWSTTTDK
+1457 VSRWSTTSDK

-1513 NNGAI
+1513 NNGSI
-1518 APNAVDAAM
+1518 APNAVDAAI
-1527 DSGLKKQSPEKT
+1527 DSGPQKRGPEKT
-1539 FTGQGSLFRSKGEEP
+1539 FTGQGSLFRAKGEQ
-1554 AVGMPTAEIEDLI
+1554 ATAGMPTAEIEDLI
-1567 KPFRQLP
+1567 EPFRKMP
-1574 VAPKITVVQSV
+1574 VAPKITVVQSI

-1598 DGTQSAP
+1598 DGTQGAP
-1605 GMYHPPTETIYL
+1605 GMFHPPTKTIYL

-1632 SHEMVGHFGLR
+1632 AHELVGHFGLR

-1657 YQNSKQIKAEANARM
+1657 YQNNKQIKAEANARM

-1757 PTEADIKGHNRV
+1757 PT
-1769 EALYSGR
+1769 
-1776 GQKNFKEPVKT
+1776 
-1787 IKAYKLFRVKK
+1787 
-1798 NEPGKIYPL
+1798 
-1807 FIGKNEAT
+1807 
-1815 AIGEWVPAEHLPTKG
+1815 
-1830 FAERPGWHAGIL
+1830 
-1842 PMAPHLRTKENQ
+1842 
-1854 MADDRVWAEVE
+1854 
-1865 IPADVN
+1865 
-1871 WQDVADTQKTRD
+1871 
-1883 IRDRVPV
+1883 
-1890 GGHYRF
+1890 
-1896 KTSKM
+1896 
-1901 QGGAWIIGG
+1901 
-1910 ALKVKRVL
+1910 
-1918 SNEEV
+1918 
-1923 ADILNKAG
+1923 
-1931 EKDAAT
+1931 
-1937 REQMRNPALA
+1937 
-1947 EAFASTGKPA
+1947 GKPA
-1957 APAGLLTKLR
+1957 A
-1967 AITETPAFKR
+1967 
-1977 WFGDSK
+1977 
-1983 VVDASGKPMPL
+1983 
-1994 YHSTFSDFVSP
+1994 
-2005 KVNYGE
+2005 
-2011 DEYRRWGFHVGTK
+2011 K
-2024 EAANNRVDLKDAED
+2024 E
-2038 TRNRERSGNAAP
+2038 G
-2050 NVMPLFVRATNPLR
+2050 
-2064 LDENR
+2064 
-2069 SGRWGVDDIM
+2069 
-2079 SAVMDKA
+2079 
-2086 DKKGIEGL
+2086 
-2094 SQEDIDSFFDDNFDL
+2094 
-2109 DEWLNMAEAPTEP
+2109 
-2122 RFWQDHAEWAPGERS
+2122 
-2137 DALKQ
+2137 
-2142 FLKRLGYDSIVYKND
+2142 
-2157 FEGGGDSYIIFDP
+2157 
-2170 TQIKS
+2170 
-2175 VFNKGEFNP
+2175 
-2184 EKADVLYRSRKPTK
+2184 DVLYRSRKPTK

-2226 TLAGIKDKTNTRA
+2226 TMAGIKDKTSTRA

-2302 KTSAGT
+2302 KTNAGT

-2353 QVGWNKLRFDNPVE
+2353 QLEGGWNKLRFDNPVE

-2374 VLAHLKQNP
+2374 VLAHLKQNK
-2383 ADKAAFE
+2383 ADEAAFKE
-2390 AAEKIYQNYNAG
+2390 AEKIYQNYNAG

-2413 SKQKAAELKS
+2413 SKQKAAELKQ

-2433 KEGNIRMETGD
+2433 KDGNIRMETGD

-2520 VVHFRVNGVEHHAI
+2520 VVHFRVHGVEHHAI

-2589 DPVSAWVQTGTSTV
+2589 DPVSAWVQSGTSTV

-2630 ATSSNVLV
+2630 ATSSNILV
-2638 GDARDMTKFLEDLT
+2638 GDSRDMTKFLEDLT

-2742 GADKLEVA
+2742 GADKLQVS
-2750 QRFAAR
+2750 QQFAAR
-2756 ATMLAVS
+2756 AAMLAVS

-2787 YWWVPTLG
+2787 NWWVPTLG

-2801 LKIPIPYE
+2801 IKIPIPYE

-2836 ALWKALGQSVPLDI
+2836 ALWKTLGQSVPLDI

-2866 FSGDIESS
+2866 FSGDIESPH
-2874 REKEI
+2874 EKEI

-2890 EIAKMLG
+2890 EVAKMLG
-2897 GVAGLSPIQIDYLIR
+2897 GIGGLSPIQIDYLIR

-2919 MAIAQMANVFLR
+2919 MAITQMANVFLR
-2931 APEAANVQQPTMK
+2931 APEAANVEQPTTK

-2950 IGSLFQTT
+2950 IGSLFQTS

-2963 LDATYNLIE
+2963 LDATYKLIE

-2981 NKLIQDGKPEEAA
+2981 NKLIQDGKTEEAVK
-2994 RFANENASVLAA
+2994 FANENASVLAA

-3019 MAKQAR
+3019 MSKQAR
-3025 IIKSSPQMTTE
+3025 IIKNSPKMTTE
-3036 QKDAALENLYIS
+3036 QKDAALENLYVS

-3053 RNFLKNAERTTLR
+3053 RNFLKVSEGTTLR

>member
-1 MPQYIQLPD
+1 MAGYIQLPD
-10 GGYFPLKAG
+10 GSYFQLKPG
-19 EKPEDAWAAAFAK
+19 QDAMTGFYAASQL
-32 YPKAFGL
+32 YPDAFG
-39 SPVESLAPK
+39 VKKET
-48 LPEVA
+48 PEVA
-53 PKTGIGS
+53 PKTGLGS

-71 QFRTGLGGGSEA
+71 QFRTGLGGGSAA

-130 IAEQVPQLASMGAGA
+130 LAEQVPQLASMGAGA
-145 RLGSRVGSFFG
+145 RAGAMAGRFFG
-156 PVGTAA
+156 PVGVAA
-162 GTGLGALTG
+162 GTGIGALAG

-208 TAVPI
+208 AAIPG

-228 LVGRL
+228 VVGRL

-242 KKSAQELEKLASEKL
+242 KKSAQELEKLASERL

-280 EIPIEIAQQM
+280 EIPTEIAQQI

-300 TNDEALADYGN
+300 MNDEALADYGN

-321 LGGVGR
+321 LGGLGR

-384 PAAPSKKKKPQ
+384 PASPSKKKKPQ

-415 ENILRPLRD
+415 ENILRPLREE
-424 AYRQREDL
+424 YRQREDL

-515 LGKAI
+515 LGKVV

-541 KEMAKAAEVGDFDT
+541 KEMAKAAEVGNFDT

-580 PVAEQPEVA
+580 AVAEQPEVA

-596 AAEELAPKEEA
+596 AAEELAPKEA

-681 LLMDLEKAGIVTPLK
+681 LLMDLEKAGVVTPLK
-696 GNKREVIKETP
+696 GNKREVVKETP
-707 TTPTAEAPAAEA
+707 TMPAAEA
-719 PAAEA
+719 PAVET

-922 AVAIKAAQNK
+922 AVAIKAAQSK

-1168 QDAQEESDDQGA
+1168 QDAQDESDDQGA
-1180 MFSLGTTDKQKND
+1180 MFSLGTTDAQRRD
-1193 AKLVADTFT
+1193 AENIAKDVSGKL
-1202 GAVVWQEGDLS
+1202 VWQEGKFG
-1213 LVRAYHKSTGQPVY
+1213 LVRGYGDQTGQPLYVATIGTLRAKVDVDNFTGNQ
-1227 IPAKKNRYV
+1227 IPAEILKKM
-1236 NRDVN
+1236 
-1241 NDYVQFRSTFTTQ
+1241 
-1254 EIDRLRQIKNDLET
+1254 RQVKKDLEA

-1273 HAKNPFIKHN
+1273 HAKNPFVKHD
-1283 ANGLAFSKNVP
+1283 ANGLAFSSSVP
-1294 AEIRSVVEGWKKIL
+1294 AEYRGIIEGWKKLL
-1308 GLDTRIYVTTVA
+1308 GIDARVYVSTVEDA
-1320 EARANSDKFTGPHR
+1320 KADRDKFTGPHR
-1334 AVGSAGLRQGE
+1334 AVGSTGLDPNE
-1345 RGSARYMTDD
+1345 RGSARYMAAD

-1362 TPSTSKTAELEL
+1362 APSTSKSLELEL

-1388 KKAPAETQAAIKADF
+1388 KKAPAETQAAIKADY
-1403 DKWLASTKGKTAREH
+1403 DKWLASNKGKTAREH
-1418 INSMRAKTLAK
+1418 IAGLRAKTTGK
-1429 GTKIPQGLMS
+1429 TTTVNEGLQS
-1439 EQIADSYW
+1439 KDLTFYW
-1447 RSFGE
+1447 SKFGE

-1467 PLTVVEKF
+1467 PLTIVEKF

-1539 FTGQGSLFRSKGEEP
+1539 FTGQGSLFRSQGEQ
-1554 AVGMPTAEIEDLI
+1554 AAGMPTAEIEDLI

-1574 VAPKITVVQSV
+1574 VAPKITVVQSI

-1598 DGTQSAP
+1598 DGTQGAP

-1632 SHEMVGHFGLR
+1632 SHELVGHFGLR
-1643 GVLGNSYPAVMRSI
+1643 GVLGNSYPAAMRSI
-1657 YQNSKQIKAEANARM
+1657 YQNNKQIKAEANARM

-1711 LRQWGIWKNAPI
+1711 LRQWGIWKDAPI

-1769 EALYSGR
+1769 ESLYSGR

-1918 SNEEV
+1918 SNEEI

-1947 EAFASTGKPA
+1947 EAFAP
-1957 APAGLLTKLR
+1957 
-1967 AITETPAFKR
+1967 
-1977 WFGDSK
+1977 
-1983 VVDASGKPMPL
+1983 SGKE
-1994 YHSTFSDFVSP
+1994 TA
-2005 KVNYGE
+2005 
-2011 DEYRRWGFHVGTK
+2011 K
-2024 EAANNRVDLKDAED
+2024 E
-2038 TRNRERSGNAAP
+2038 G
-2050 NVMPLFVRATNPLR
+2050 
-2064 LDENR
+2064 
-2069 SGRWGVDDIM
+2069 
-2079 SAVMDKA
+2079 
-2086 DKKGIEGL
+2086 
-2094 SQEDIDSFFDDNFDL
+2094 
-2109 DEWLNMAEAPTEP
+2109 
-2122 RFWQDHAEWAPGERS
+2122 
-2137 DALKQ
+2137 
-2142 FLKRLGYDSIVYKND
+2142 
-2157 FEGGGDSYIIFDP
+2157 
-2170 TQIKS
+2170 
-2175 VFNKGEFNP
+2175 
-2184 EKADVLYRSRKPTK
+2184 DVLYRSRKPTK

-2226 TLAGIKDKTNTRA
+2226 TMAGIKDKTNTRA

-2248 QYAPLVAA
+2248 QYAALEEVIK
-2256 VMKGVDAKVIDA
+2256 KGLDDRKIDA
-2268 FRAQNLMYFLRFGQ
+2268 LRAQNLMYALRFGQ

-2302 KTSAGT
+2302 KTNAGT

-2367 AENEYKE
+2367 AENEYKA

-2413 SKQKAAELKS
+2413 SKQKAAELKQ

-2433 KEGNIRMETGD
+2433 KDGNIRMETGD

-2513 KGPYTDN
+2513 KGPYADN

-2534 IDTDMYGI
+2534 IDNDMYGI

-2610 TLAKMATGKDTT
+2610 TLAKMATGNDTT

-2742 GADKLEVA
+2742 GADKLQVA

-2897 GVAGLSPIQIDYLIR
+2897 GAGGLSPIQIDYLIR

-2931 APEAANVQQPTMK
+2931 APEAENVAQPTTK

-2994 RFANENASVLAA
+2994 KFANENASVLAA

>member
-19 EKPEDAWAAAFAK
+19 EKPEDAWLAAFAK
-32 YPKAFGL
+32 HPRAFGL

-53 PKTGIGS
+53 PKTGLGS

-71 QFRTGLGGGSEA
+71 QFRTGLGGGSAA

-110 YQKDGVLSAA
+110 YEKDGVLSAA
-120 GEALGQVPYA
+120 GEALGQIPYA

-145 RLGSRVGSFFG
+145 RAGAMAGRFLG
-156 PVGTAA
+156 PVGA
-162 GTGLGALTG
+162 GVGAGIGAGVG

-242 KKSAQELEKLASEKL
+242 KKSAQELEKLAAEKL
-257 LPKLSRGEVSAGT
+257 LPRLSRGEVSAGT

-280 EIPIEIAQQM
+280 EIPTEITQQI

-300 TNDEALADYGN
+300 MNDEALADYGN

-327 ISERGGARSEI
+327 ISERSGARAEI

-347 AAFAAQ
+347 AAFAAE
-353 EAAATQPA
+353 EAEKNRPE
-361 NLLKLFDDYTA
+361 NLLKLHDEYIA
-372 AKEEASRLSAAI
+372 AKEEGAKLTQAI
-384 PAAPSKKKKPQ
+384 KQSEPNKKKNPQ
-395 DYAKWEEDT
+395 AYAEWEETSAGLREQSADLT
-404 AGAREA
+404 ARIKEL
-410 ASDHM
+410 H
-415 ENILRPLRD
+415 D
-424 AYRQREDL
+424 AYKPREDL
-432 IKPLVAQRQATQAA
+432 IKPLVAQRQA
-446 AQPAAAPAAPPA
+446 AQPPAAPAAPPA

-472 YDALYQQRDQLG
+472 YDALYQQRDQLD
-484 AQIQA
+484 A
-489 AAGSGDSTAII
+489 AAKTAT
-500 PLHDQWQALTKQVGE
+500 PEEATALHDQWEALSKNLNE
-515 LGKAI
+515 LGKTVEA
-520 EGAGGTIETADA
+520 AGGTTETAA
-532 LDKKLAATQ
+532 TLDKKIAAAQ
-541 KEMAKAAEVGDFDT
+541 AEYDKAKGDLPAM
-555 VRKQAEKLAK
+555 RKPAEKLLK
-565 LQQMRAL
+565 LQQLRAL

-589 APVTEMP
+589 PFTMPPVTEMP

-681 LLMDLEKAGIVTPLK
+681 LLMDLEKAGVVTPLK
-696 GNKREVIKETP
+696 GNKREVVKETP
-707 TTPTAEAPAAEA
+707 TAPAAEV

-1004 GIDIKDPE
+1004 GIDIKDPT
-1012 AVKRRIADLRQL
+1012 AVKRRIAELQQL
-1024 KSSWDNWT
+1024 KASWNNWT
-1032 TNSDLVGEIRAAM
+1032 TSPTLVGEIREAM
-1045 KPAEAVEQPQ
+1045 KPAEAAEQPQ
-1055 VNMEVTPAR
+1055 GRT
-1064 LGVDAEDLEN
+1064 
-1074 AIKQIE
+1074 
-1080 ALQAETIV
+1080 
-1088 GEDNTPKVQ
+1088 
-1097 ALIKELEAAKI
+1097 EAA
-1108 INEARADEE
+1108 A
-1117 ISLIGTEEAPLTILK
+1117 T
-1132 DRLVRLVDLLK
+1132 
-1143 AAAARER
+1143 
-1150 SAKRNKNK
+1150 
-1158 NAPPAEGTLA
+1158 PAEGSLA
-1168 QDAQEESDDQGA
+1168 QDAQDESDDQGA

-1382 HEKDVF
+1382 QEKHVF

-1429 GTKIPQGLMS
+1429 GTKVPQGLMS

-1513 NNGAI
+1513 NNGSI
-1518 APNAVDAAM
+1518 APDSVDAAI
-1527 DSGLKKQSPEKT
+1527 SIKEQKPSPEKT
-1539 FTGQGSLFRSKGEEP
+1539 FTGQGSLFRSQGEQ
-1554 AVGMPTAEIEDLI
+1554 AAGMPTAEIEDLI

-1574 VAPKITVVQSV
+1574 VAPKITVVQSI

-1643 GVLGNSYPAVMRSI
+1643 GVLGNSYPAVMRAI
-1657 YQNSKQIKAEANARM
+1657 YQNSKQIRAEADARIQRNPNLS
-1672 QDNPDMSLEVATEES
+1672 QDVATEES

-1737 YVSGV
+1737 YVHGV
-1742 TTKPSETVKALAQVA
+1742 ATKPSETVKALAKIA
-1757 PTEADIKGHNRV
+1757 P
-1769 EALYSGR
+1769 S
-1776 GQKNFKEPVKT
+1776 
-1787 IKAYKLFRVKK
+1787 
-1798 NEPGKIYPL
+1798 
-1807 FIGKNEAT
+1807 
-1815 AIGEWVPAEHLPTKG
+1815 
-1830 FAERPGWHAGIL
+1830 
-1842 PMAPHLRTKENQ
+1842 
-1854 MADDRVWAEVE
+1854 
-1865 IPADVN
+1865 
-1871 WQDVADTQKTRD
+1871 
-1883 IRDRVPV
+1883 
-1890 GGHYRF
+1890 
-1896 KTSKM
+1896 
-1901 QGGAWIIGG
+1901 
-1910 ALKVKRVL
+1910 
-1918 SNEEV
+1918 
-1923 ADILNKAG
+1923 
-1931 EKDAAT
+1931 
-1937 REQMRNPALA
+1937 
-1947 EAFASTGKPA
+1947 GKPA
-1957 APAGLLTKLR
+1957 A
-1967 AITETPAFKR
+1967 
-1977 WFGDSK
+1977 
-1983 VVDASGKPMPL
+1983 
-1994 YHSTFSDFVSP
+1994 
-2005 KVNYGE
+2005 
-2011 DEYRRWGFHVGTK
+2011 K
-2024 EAANNRVDLKDAED
+2024 E
-2038 TRNRERSGNAAP
+2038 G
-2050 NVMPLFVRATNPLR
+2050 
-2064 LDENR
+2064 
-2069 SGRWGVDDIM
+2069 
-2079 SAVMDKA
+2079 
-2086 DKKGIEGL
+2086 
-2094 SQEDIDSFFDDNFDL
+2094 
-2109 DEWLNMAEAPTEP
+2109 
-2122 RFWQDHAEWAPGERS
+2122 
-2137 DALKQ
+2137 
-2142 FLKRLGYDSIVYKND
+2142 
-2157 FEGGGDSYIIFDP
+2157 
-2170 TQIKS
+2170 
-2175 VFNKGEFNP
+2175 
-2184 EKADVLYRSRKPTK
+2184 DVLYRSRKPTK

-2226 TLAGIKDKTNTRA
+2226 TMAGLKDKTDTKA
-2239 LKLRQRIFD
+2239 LKLRQRVFD
-2248 QYAPLVAA
+2248 QYASLVAA
-2256 VMKGVDAKVIDA
+2256 VTKGVDAGKLDA

-2367 AENEYKE
+2367 AENEYKA

-2433 KEGNIRMETGD
+2433 KDGNIRMETGD

-2555 VAMPTIVRMLGVP
+2555 LAMPTIVRMLGVP

-2580 LYIFRQLVR
+2580 LYMFRQLVR
-2589 DPVSAWVQTGTSTV
+2589 DPIAAWVQTGTSTV

-2897 GVAGLSPIQIDYLIR
+2897 GAGGLSPIQIDYLIR

-2931 APEAANVQQPTMK
+2931 APEAENVAKPTTK

-2963 LDATYNLIE
+2963 LDATYKLIE

-2981 NKLIQDGKPEEAA
+2981 NKLIQDGKPEEAMQ
-2994 RFANENASVLAA
+2994 FANENASILAA

-3019 MAKQAR
+3019 MSKDAR
-3025 IIKSSPQMTTE
+3025 MIRSDTKMTTE

>member
-19 EKPEDAWAAAFAK
+19 EKPEDAWAVAFEK

-53 PKTGIGS
+53 PKTGLGS

-71 QFRTGLGGGSEA
+71 QFRTGLGGGDEA
-83 AEAGVARMEE
+83 AKAGIARMEE

-145 RLGSRVGSFFG
+145 RAGAMAGRFLG
-156 PVGTAA
+156 PVGA
-162 GTGLGALTG
+162 GVGAGIGAGVG

-242 KKSAQELEKLASEKL
+242 KKSAQELEKLASERL

-280 EIPIEIAQQM
+280 EIPTEITQQI

-300 TNDEALADYGN
+300 MNDEALAEYGS

-327 ISERGGARSEI
+327 ISERSGARGEI
-338 AQRKKQAAD
+338 AERKKQAAD
-347 AAFAAQ
+347 AAFAAE
-353 EAAATQPA
+353 EAEKNKPE
-361 NLLKLFDDYTA
+361 NLLKLHDEYIA
-372 AKEEASRLSAAI
+372 AKEEGAKLTQAI
-384 PAAPSKKKKPQ
+384 KQSEPNKKKNPQ
-395 DYAKWEEDT
+395 AYAEWEETSAGLREQSADLT
-404 AGAREA
+404 ARIKEL
-410 ASDHM
+410 H
-415 ENILRPLRD
+415 D
-424 AYRQREDL
+424 AYKPREDL
-432 IKPLVAQRQATQAA
+432 IKPLVAQRQATQ
-446 AQPAAAPAAPPA
+446 PAAVPVTPA
-458 APPAPPTVTDLMDQ
+458 APPAPPTALELMDQ
-472 YDALYQQRDQLG
+472 YDALFQQRDQLD
-484 AQIQA
+484 A
-489 AAGSGDSTAII
+489 AAKTAT
-500 PLHDQWQALTKQVGE
+500 PEEATALHDQWEALSKNLNE
-515 LGKAI
+515 LGKTVEA
-520 EGAGGTIETADA
+520 AGGTTETAA
-532 LDKKLAATQ
+532 TLDKKIATAQ
-541 KEMAKAAEVGDFDT
+541 AEYDKAKGDLPAM
-555 VRKQAEKLAK
+555 RKPAEKLLK
-565 LQQMRAL
+565 LQQLRAL

-589 APVTEMP
+589 PFTMPPVTEMP
-596 AAEELAPKEEA
+596 AAEELAPKEA

-613 PYDFPT
+613 PYNFPT

-681 LLMDLEKAGIVTPLK
+681 LLMDLEKANVVTPLK
-696 GNKREVIKETP
+696 GNKREVIKE
-707 TTPTAEAPAAEA
+707 APAAPEVAAA
-719 PAAEA
+719 PEV
-724 PKVETKP
+724 PKVETPKA
-731 TETPPAGPVQH
+731 EVPPAGPVQH
-742 AIEDVPPVWLPVNE
+742 AIEGVPVVKVPVNE
-756 LKLSKDVPQF
+756 LKLSQDVPQF
-766 KEGADQEGVVKPLK
+766 KAEANAEGVVKPLK
-780 GEFAKYAVAP
+780 GKFADYGVAP
-790 IQVWRRLD
+790 IQLWRRLD
-798 GSLEIISGRHRW
+798 GNMEIISGRHRW

-820 IAAQIFD
+820 IDAQIFD
-827 ESAGFDKKQAAT
+827 EAAGFDQKKAAT
-839 MDAEINIRDDQG
+839 MDAEINIRDGQG
-851 TVSDYVNYFQGAQLS
+851 TVADYVNYFQGAQLS
-866 KEEANARGLTRGKG
+866 KEDADARGLTRGKG

-899 AKQVSDS
+899 AKQVSDD
-906 LAASI
+906 LAATV
-911 ATEAPKDSRIQ
+911 AVEAPNDARIQ

-1012 AVKRRIADLRQL
+1012 AVKRRIAELQQL
-1024 KSSWDNWT
+1024 KASWNNWT
-1032 TNSDLVGEIRAAM
+1032 TSPDLVGEIRTTI

-1055 VNMEVTPAR
+1055 VKP
-1064 LGVDAEDLEN
+1064 
-1074 AIKQIE
+1074 
-1080 ALQAETIV
+1080 
-1088 GEDNTPKVQ
+1088 
-1097 ALIKELEAAKI
+1097 EAA
-1108 INEARADEE
+1108 
-1117 ISLIGTEEAPLTILK
+1117 
-1132 DRLVRLVDLLK
+1132 
-1143 AAAARER
+1143 
-1150 SAKRNKNK
+1150 
-1158 NAPPAEGTLA
+1158 PAQGSLA
-1168 QDAQEESDDQGA
+1168 QDAQNA
-1180 MFSLGTTDKQKND
+1180 MFREKGEKPTVGMR
-1193 AKLVADTFT
+1193 VAD
-1202 GAVVWQEGDLS
+1202 V
-1213 LVRAYHKSTGQPVY
+1213 
-1227 IPAKKNRYV
+1227 
-1236 NRDVN
+1236 
-1241 NDYVQFRSTFTTQ
+1241 
-1254 EIDRLRQIKNDLET
+1254 
-1268 ADAKK
+1268 DA
-1273 HAKNPFIKHN
+1273 
-1283 ANGLAFSKNVP
+1283 
-1294 AEIRSVVEGWKKIL
+1294 
-1308 GLDTRIYVTTVA
+1308 
-1320 EARANSDKFTGPHR
+1320 
-1334 AVGSAGLRQGE
+1334 
-1345 RGSARYMTDD
+1345 
-1355 DSYYITY
+1355 
-1362 TPSTSKTAELEL
+1362 
-1374 IAHELGHV
+1374 
-1382 HEKDVF
+1382 
-1388 KKAPAETQAAIKADF
+1388 
-1403 DKWLASTKGKTAREH
+1403 
-1418 INSMRAKTLAK
+1418 
-1429 GTKIPQGLMS
+1429 
-1439 EQIADSYW
+1439 QIA
-1447 RSFGE
+1447 
-1452 WYADQ
+1452 
-1457 VSRWSTTTDK
+1457 
-1467 PLTVVEKF
+1467 
-1475 FAKLGAA
+1475 
-1482 MRRFYTN
+1482 
-1489 AMQQKYLPAQS
+1489 
-1500 MQKFLDGIAKTAK
+1500 
-1513 NNGAI
+1513 
-1518 APNAVDAAM
+1518 
-1527 DSGLKKQSPEKT
+1527 
-1539 FTGQGSLFRSKGEEP
+1539 
-1554 AVGMPTAEIEDLI
+1554 
-1567 KPFRQLP
+1567 PFRELP
-1574 VAPKITVVQSV
+1574 VAPGIKTVQSV
-1585 SELPEKIQAQMER
+1585 SELPPEIQAQMER

-1605 GMYHPPTETIYL
+1605 GMYHPPTKTIYM

-1622 IDGADVGKTI
+1622 IDSADAGKTI
-1632 SHEMVGHFGLR
+1632 AHELVGHFGLR
-1643 GVLGNSYPAVMRSI
+1643 GVLDKQYPAVMRAI
-1657 YQNSKQIKAEANARM
+1657 YQNSKQIRAEADARM
-1672 QDNPDMSLEVATEES
+1672 QRNPNLSQDVATEES

-1697 LNWMNRLVNLIRTK
+1697 LTWMNRLVNLIRTK
-1711 LRQWGIWKNAPI
+1711 LRQWGIWKGAPI

-1737 YVSGV
+1737 YVHGV
-1742 TTKPSETVKALAQVA
+1742 TTKPSETVQALAKIA
-1757 PTEADIKGHNRV
+1757 P
-1769 EALYSGR
+1769 
-1776 GQKNFKEPVKT
+1776 
-1787 IKAYKLFRVKK
+1787 
-1798 NEPGKIYPL
+1798 
-1807 FIGKNEAT
+1807 
-1815 AIGEWVPAEHLPTKG
+1815 
-1830 FAERPGWHAGIL
+1830 
-1842 PMAPHLRTKENQ
+1842 
-1854 MADDRVWAEVE
+1854 
-1865 IPADVN
+1865 
-1871 WQDVADTQKTRD
+1871 
-1883 IRDRVPV
+1883 
-1890 GGHYRF
+1890 
-1896 KTSKM
+1896 
-1901 QGGAWIIGG
+1901 
-1910 ALKVKRVL
+1910 
-1918 SNEEV
+1918 
-1923 ADILNKAG
+1923 
-1931 EKDAAT
+1931 
-1937 REQMRNPALA
+1937 
-1947 EAFASTGKPA
+1947 TGKPTA
-1957 APAGLLTKLR
+1957 KAG
-1967 AITETPAFKR
+1967 
-1977 WFGDSK
+1977 
-1983 VVDASGKPMPL
+1983 
-1994 YHSTFSDFVSP
+1994 
-2005 KVNYGE
+2005 
-2011 DEYRRWGFHVGTK
+2011 
-2024 EAANNRVDLKDAED
+2024 
-2038 TRNRERSGNAAP
+2038 
-2050 NVMPLFVRATNPLR
+2050 
-2064 LDENR
+2064 
-2069 SGRWGVDDIM
+2069 
-2079 SAVMDKA
+2079 
-2086 DKKGIEGL
+2086 
-2094 SQEDIDSFFDDNFDL
+2094 
-2109 DEWLNMAEAPTEP
+2109 
-2122 RFWQDHAEWAPGERS
+2122 
-2137 DALKQ
+2137 
-2142 FLKRLGYDSIVYKND
+2142 
-2157 FEGGGDSYIIFDP
+2157 
-2170 TQIKS
+2170 
-2175 VFNKGEFNP
+2175 
-2184 EKADVLYRSRKPTK
+2184 DVLYRSRKPTK

-2204 TSTADDLMALY
+2204 TSAADDLMSLY
-2215 TGLTGASSRDA
+2215 TGMTGASSRDA
-2226 TLAGIKDKTNTRA
+2226 TMAGIKDKTSTRA

-2248 QYAPLVAA
+2248 QYAALEEV
-2256 VMKGVDAKVIDA
+2256 VKKGLDDKKIDA
-2268 FRAQNLMYFLRFGQ
+2268 LRAQNLMYALRFGQ

-2288 GQTVTSGPPRVRSE
+2288 GQTVTSGPPRLRSE
-2302 KTSAGT
+2302 KTKAGT

-2316 GGPTLVGMAQ
+2316 NGPTLIGMAQ

-2374 VLAHLKQNP
+2374 VLAHLKQNKT
-2383 ADKAAFE
+2383 DEAAFKE
-2390 AAEKIYQNYNAG
+2390 AEKIYQAYNAG
-2402 LLDFLVQTGAM
+2402 LLDFLVQTGTM

-2433 KEGNIRMETGD
+2433 KDGNIRMETGD

-2520 VVHFRVNGVEHHAI
+2520 VVHFRVHGVEHHAI

-2555 VAMPTIVRMLGVP
+2555 LAMPAIVRMLGVP

-2580 LYIFRQLVR
+2580 LYMFRQLVR
-2589 DPVSAWVQTGTSTV
+2589 DPVSAWVQNGTDTI

-2630 ATSSNVLV
+2630 ATSSNILV
-2638 GDARDMTKFLEDLT
+2638 GDSRDMTKFLEDLT

-2730 DVLYRSMRGQLP
+2730 DVLYRAMRGQLP
-2742 GADKLEVA
+2742 GADKLQVA

-2756 ATMLAVS
+2756 ATMLAMS
-2763 SLAYAAVMQ
+2763 SVAYAAIMQ

-2787 YWWVPTLG
+2787 NWWVPTLG

-2801 LKIPIPYE
+2801 IKIPIPYE
-2809 IGFLFKALP
+2809 VGFLLKALP
-2818 EAMVNTA
+2818 EAMINTA

-2836 ALWKALGQSVPLDI
+2836 ALWKTLGQSVPLDI

-2866 FSGDIESS
+2866 FSGDIESPH
-2874 REKEI
+2874 EKEI

-2890 EIAKMLG
+2890 ELSKMLG

-2919 MAIAQMANVFLR
+2919 MAITQMANVFLR
-2931 APEAANVQQPTMK
+2931 APEAENVARPTTK

-2950 IGSLFQTT
+2950 FGSLFQTT

-2963 LDATYNLIE
+2963 LDATYKLIE

-2981 NKLIQDGKPEEAA
+2981 NKLIQDGKPEEAMQ
-2994 RFANENASVLAA
+2994 FANENASVLAA

-3019 MAKQAR
+3019 MSKQAR
-3025 IIKSSPQMTTE
+3025 MIKSDPKMTTE

-3048 QLALS
+3048 QLAQS

>member
-10 GGYFPLKAG
+10 GGYFPLKEG
-19 EKPEDAWAAAFAK
+19 EKPEDAWAAAFEK

-53 PKTGIGS
+53 PKTGLGS

-228 LVGRL
+228 VVGRL

-280 EIPIEIAQQM
+280 EIPTEIAQQM

-321 LGGVGR
+321 LGGIGR
-327 ISERGGARSEI
+327 ISERSGARAEI

-353 EAAATQPA
+353 EAAATQPE
-361 NLLKLFDDYTA
+361 NLLKLFDHYTA
-372 AKEEASRLSAAI
+372 AKAEGDRLEAERLRVEATKPPGKNKKTDEYKQWKETLAGAEEAQNDHLTDILKPARAA
-384 PAAPSKKKKPQ
+384 
-395 DYAKWEEDT
+395 YL
-404 AGAREA
+404 ARE
-410 ASDHM
+410 
-415 ENILRPLRD
+415 E
-424 AYRQREDL
+424 L
-432 IKPLVAQRQATQAA
+432 IKPLVAQRQA
-446 AQPAAAPAAPPA
+446 AQPPA
-458 APPAPPTVTDLMDQ
+458 APAPTIVPPTVTQLMDQ
-472 YDALYQQRDQLG
+472 YDDLYQQRDEIG
-484 AQIQA
+484 AQIRA
-489 AAGSGDSTAII
+489 AAATGDPAVIN
-500 PLHDQWQALTKQVGE
+500 PLHDQWTALTKYIDQT
-515 LGKAI
+515 GKAV
-520 EGAGGTIETADA
+520 EGAGGTIETAPA
-532 LDKKLAATQ
+532 LDKQIATLNEQ
-541 KEMAKAAEVGDFDT
+541 VAKIQAGIVKAAEVGDFDA
-555 VRKQAEKLAK
+555 VRKQTGTKAALIKDLNAVQEK
-565 LQQMRAL
+565 RAL

-589 APVTEMP
+589 PFTMPPTTEMP
-596 AAEELAPKEEA
+596 AAEELAPKEA

-707 TTPTAEAPAAEA
+707 TTPAAEA

-724 PKVETKP
+724 PKAETKP

-980 QREVGQRLSAITGAS
+980 QREVDQRLGAITGAS

-1024 KSSWDNWT
+1024 KASWNRWT
-1032 TNSDLVGEIRAAM
+1032 TDPTLVGEVREAM
-1045 KPAEAVEQPQ
+1045 KPAEAAEQPQ
-1055 VNMEVTPAR
+1055 GKKET
-1064 LGVDAEDLEN
+1064 
-1074 AIKQIE
+1074 K
-1080 ALQAETIV
+1080 AET
-1088 GEDNTPKVQ
+1088 
-1097 ALIKELEAAKI
+1097 
-1108 INEARADEE
+1108 
-1117 ISLIGTEEAPLTILK
+1117 
-1132 DRLVRLVDLLK
+1132 
-1143 AAAARER
+1143 
-1150 SAKRNKNK
+1150 
-1158 NAPPAEGTLA
+1158 PAEGTLA
-1168 QDAQEESDDQGA
+1168 QDAQDESDDQGA

-1382 HEKDVF
+1382 QEKHVF

-1429 GTKIPQGLMS
+1429 GTKVPQGLMS

-1513 NNGAI
+1513 NNGSI
-1518 APNAVDAAM
+1518 APNAVDAAI
-1527 DSGLKKQSPEKT
+1527 SIKEQKPSPEKT
-1539 FTGQGSLFRSKGEEP
+1539 FTGQGSLFRSQGEQ
-1554 AVGMPTAEIEDLI
+1554 AAGMPTAEIEDLI

-1574 VAPKITVVQSV
+1574 VAPKITVVQSI

-1605 GMYHPPTETIYL
+1605 GMFHPPTETIYL

-1657 YQNSKQIKAEANARM
+1657 YQNNKQIKAEANARM

-1697 LNWMNRLVNLIRTK
+1697 LTWMNRLVNLIRTK

-1757 PTEADIKGHNRV
+1757 P
-1769 EALYSGR
+1769 
-1776 GQKNFKEPVKT
+1776 
-1787 IKAYKLFRVKK
+1787 
-1798 NEPGKIYPL
+1798 
-1807 FIGKNEAT
+1807 
-1815 AIGEWVPAEHLPTKG
+1815 
-1830 FAERPGWHAGIL
+1830 
-1842 PMAPHLRTKENQ
+1842 
-1854 MADDRVWAEVE
+1854 
-1865 IPADVN
+1865 
-1871 WQDVADTQKTRD
+1871 
-1883 IRDRVPV
+1883 
-1890 GGHYRF
+1890 
-1896 KTSKM
+1896 
-1901 QGGAWIIGG
+1901 
-1910 ALKVKRVL
+1910 
-1918 SNEEV
+1918 
-1923 ADILNKAG
+1923 
-1931 EKDAAT
+1931 
-1937 REQMRNPALA
+1937 
-1947 EAFASTGKPA
+1947 
-1957 APAGLLTKLR
+1957 
-1967 AITETPAFKR
+1967 
-1977 WFGDSK
+1977 
-1983 VVDASGKPMPL
+1983 SGKE
-1994 YHSTFSDFVSP
+1994 TA
-2005 KVNYGE
+2005 
-2011 DEYRRWGFHVGTK
+2011 K
-2024 EAANNRVDLKDAED
+2024 E
-2038 TRNRERSGNAAP
+2038 G
-2050 NVMPLFVRATNPLR
+2050 
-2064 LDENR
+2064 
-2069 SGRWGVDDIM
+2069 
-2079 SAVMDKA
+2079 
-2086 DKKGIEGL
+2086 
-2094 SQEDIDSFFDDNFDL
+2094 
-2109 DEWLNMAEAPTEP
+2109 
-2122 RFWQDHAEWAPGERS
+2122 
-2137 DALKQ
+2137 
-2142 FLKRLGYDSIVYKND
+2142 
-2157 FEGGGDSYIIFDP
+2157 
-2170 TQIKS
+2170 
-2175 VFNKGEFNP
+2175 
-2184 EKADVLYRSRKPTK
+2184 DVLYRSRKPTK

-2226 TLAGIKDKTNTRA
+2226 TMAGLKDKTNTKA
-2239 LKLRQRIFD
+2239 LKLRQRVFD
-2248 QYAPLVAA
+2248 QYASLVAA
-2256 VMKGVDAKVIDA
+2256 VTKGVDAGKLDA

-2610 TLAKMATGKDTT
+2610 TLAKMATGNDTT

-2742 GADKLEVA
+2742 GTDKLQVA

-2809 IGFLFKALP
+2809 VGFLFKALP

-2897 GVAGLSPIQIDYLIR
+2897 GAGGLSPIQIDYLIR

-3019 MAKQAR
+3019 MSKQAR
-3025 IIKSSPQMTTE
+3025 IIKSDPKMTTE

>member
-10 GGYFPLKAG
+10 GGYFPLKEG
-19 EKPEDAWAAAFAK
+19 EKPEDAWMAAFEK
-32 YPKAFGL
+32 HPKAFGL
-39 SPVESLAPK
+39 EPVAAQVPK

-53 PKTGIGS
+53 PKTGLGA
-60 ALIGGAQRYGS
+60 ALVGGTQRYLS

-130 IAEQVPQLASMGAGA
+130 IAEQVPQLASMGGGA
-145 RLGSRVGSFFG
+145 ALGSRVGSLLG
-156 PVGTAA
+156 PVGAAA
-162 GTGLGALTG
+162 GTGLGALAG

-208 TAVPI
+208 AAIPG

-228 LVGRL
+228 VVGRL
-233 MGFTDEQVA
+233 MGFTDEQIA

-280 EIPIEIAQQM
+280 EIPTEITQQIF
-290 LERAQAGLPL
+290 ERAQAGLPL
-300 TNDEALADYGN
+300 MNDEALAEYGS

-327 ISERGGARSEI
+327 ISERSGARGEI
-338 AQRKKQAAD
+338 AERKKQAAD
-347 AAFAAQ
+347 AALAAQ
-353 EAAATQPA
+353 EAEATKPQ
-361 NLLKLFDDYTA
+361 NLLKIFDDYTA
-372 AKEEASRLSAAI
+372 AKAEAKRLTDLI
-384 PAAPSKKKKPQ
+384 PAAPNKKKKP
-395 DYAKWEEDT
+395 DEYAKWEEET

-415 ENILRPLRD
+415 ESVLRPLREE
-424 AYRQREDL
+424 YRQREDL
-432 IKPLVAQRQATQAA
+432 IKPLVAQRQA
-446 AQPAAAPAAPPA
+446 AQPAAAPAPVFTAPPVA
-458 APPAPPTVTDLMDQ
+458 ELMDQ
-472 YDALYQQRDQLG
+472 YDALYQQRDQIG

-489 AAGSGDSTAII
+489 AASGGDTQAII
-500 PLHDQWQALTKQVGE
+500 ALHDQWQALTKYIDQT
-515 LGKAI
+515 GKAV
-520 EGAGGTIETADA
+520 EDAGGTTETAVA
-532 LDKKLAATQ
+532 LDKKIDAAQ
-541 KEMAKAAEVGDFDT
+541 KALAKAAEVGDFDAM
-555 VRKQAEKLAK
+555 RKQAEKLAQIQEK
-565 LQQMRAL
+565 RAL
-572 VEGRPSRT
+572 VEGREPRT
-580 PVAEQPEVA
+580 AVAEQPEVT
-589 APVTEMP
+589 APV
-596 AAEELAPKEEA
+596 APVKEA
-607 PPPSIT
+607 PTQTTPQVPLLENKPLSMTKYVFPDGTVATT
-613 PYDFPT
+613 PYDVERYEEEQFQKKYGPQAVEAPAPAT
-619 PYEMFGARSV
+619 PLE
-629 ADLNAPFDLPTPME
+629 
-643 MFGDVDLDRATKFVR
+643 RATQFVR
-658 DTGKANIT
+658 DTAKVSVS
-666 HLEQGLNVKRQVAAQ
+666 HLAEGLGIKKQAAAQ
-681 LLMDLEKAGIVTPLK
+681 LIMDLEKAGVVTPPMTTPN
-696 GNKREVIKETP
+696 NKTKRRFVIPDPSTIAGKLENKPFTKYVFPDGSVANTPEEIDAYKAEQFQRKYAPQTVAPPATETAAAPEVSKIETP
-707 TTPTAEAPAAEA
+707 KAEAP
-719 PAAEA
+719 P
-724 PKVETKP
+724 V
-731 TETPPAGPVQH
+731 GPVQH
-742 AIEDVPPVWLPVNE
+742 AIEGVPVVKVPVNE
-756 LKLSKDVPQF
+756 LKLSQDVPQF
-766 KEGADQEGVVKPLK
+766 KAEANAEGVVKPLK
-780 GEFAKYAVAP
+780 GKFADYGVAP
-790 IQVWRRLD
+790 IQLWRRLD
-798 GSLEIISGRHRW
+798 GRLEIISGRHRW

-820 IAAQIFD
+820 IDAQVFD
-827 ESAGFDKKQAAT
+827 EAAGFDRKKAAT
-839 MDAEINIRDDQG
+839 MDAEINIRDGQG
-851 TVSDYVNYFQGAQLS
+851 TVADYVNYFQGAQLS
-866 KEEANARGLTRGKG
+866 KEEADARGLTRGKG

-899 AKQVSDS
+899 AKQISDD
-906 LAASI
+906 LAATAAI
-911 ATEAPKDSRIQ
+911 EAPKDSRIQ
-922 AVAIKAAQNK
+922 AVAIKAAQSK

-946 IAPKPAEGGM
+946 LAPKPAEGGM

-1012 AVKRRIADLRQL
+1012 AVKRRIAELQQL
-1024 KSSWDNWT
+1024 KASWNNWT
-1032 TNSDLVGEIRAAM
+1032 TSPTLVGEIREAM
-1045 KPAEAVEQPQ
+1045 KPTEAVGQPQ
-1055 VNMEVTPAR
+1055 GRT
-1064 LGVDAEDLEN
+1064 
-1074 AIKQIE
+1074 
-1080 ALQAETIV
+1080 
-1088 GEDNTPKVQ
+1088 
-1097 ALIKELEAAKI
+1097 EAA
-1108 INEARADEE
+1108 A
-1117 ISLIGTEEAPLTILK
+1117 T
-1132 DRLVRLVDLLK
+1132 
-1143 AAAARER
+1143 
-1150 SAKRNKNK
+1150 
-1158 NAPPAEGTLA
+1158 PAEGTLA
-1168 QDAQEESDDQGA
+1168 QDAQDDQGA
-1180 MFSLGTTDKQKND
+1180 MFSLGTTDEQRRD
-1193 AKLVADTFT
+1193 AENIAKDVSGKL
-1202 GAVVWQEGDLS
+1202 VWQEGKFG
-1213 LVRAYHKSTGQPVY
+1213 LVRGYGDQTGQPLYVATIGTLRAKVDVDNFTGNQ
-1227 IPAKKNRYV
+1227 IPAEILKKM
-1236 NRDVN
+1236 
-1241 NDYVQFRSTFTTQ
+1241 
-1254 EIDRLRQIKNDLET
+1254 RQVKKDLEA

-1273 HAKNPFIKHN
+1273 HAKNPFIKHDT
-1283 ANGLAFSKNVP
+1283 NGLAFSKSVP
-1294 AEIRSVVEGWKKIL
+1294 AEYRGIIEGWKKLL
-1308 GLDTRIYVTTVA
+1308 GIDARVYVTTIEDA
-1320 EARANSDKFTGPHR
+1320 KADRDKFTGPHR
-1334 AVGSAGLRQGE
+1334 AVGSTGLDPNE
-1345 RGSARYMTDD
+1345 RGSARYMAAD

-1362 TPSTSKTAELEL
+1362 APSTSKSLELEL

-1382 HEKDVF
+1382 HEKNVF
-1388 KKAPAETQAAIKADF
+1388 KKAPAEIQAAIKADY
-1403 DKWLASTKGKTAREH
+1403 DKWLASNKGKTAREH
-1418 INSMRAKTLAK
+1418 IEGLRAKTTGK
-1429 GTKIPQGLMS
+1429 TTTVNEGLQS
-1439 EQIADSYW
+1439 KDLTFYW
-1447 RSFGE
+1447 SKFGE

-1457 VSRWSTTTDK
+1457 VSRWSTTSDK

-1513 NNGAI
+1513 NNGSI
-1518 APNAVDAAM
+1518 APNSVDAAI
-1527 DSGLKKQSPEKT
+1527 DSGLQKRGPEKT
-1539 FTGQGSLFRSKGEEP
+1539 FTGQGSLFRAKGEQ
-1554 AVGMPTAEIEDLI
+1554 ATAGMPTAEIEDLI

-1574 VAPKITVVQSV
+1574 VAPKITVVQSI

-1605 GMYHPPTETIYL
+1605 GMFHPPTETIYL

-1632 SHEMVGHFGLR
+1632 SHELVGHFGLR

-1657 YQNSKQIKAEANARM
+1657 YQNNKKIQAEANARM
-1672 QDNPDMSLEVATEES
+1672 QANPDMSLEVATEES

-1711 LRQWGIWKNAPI
+1711 LRQWGIWKGAPI

-1737 YVSGV
+1737 YVHGV
-1742 TTKPSETVKALAQVA
+1742 TTKPSETVRALAKIA
-1757 PTEADIKGHNRV
+1757 PEGRPTAPAG
-1769 EALYSGR
+1769 EALY
-1776 GQKNFKEPVKT
+1776 
-1787 IKAYKLFRVKK
+1787 
-1798 NEPGKIYPL
+1798 
-1807 FIGKNEAT
+1807 
-1815 AIGEWVPAEHLPTKG
+1815 
-1830 FAERPGWHAGIL
+1830 
-1842 PMAPHLRTKENQ
+1842 RT
-1854 MADDRVWAEVE
+1854 
-1865 IPADVN
+1865 
-1871 WQDVADTQKTRD
+1871 T
-1883 IRDRVPV
+1883 
-1890 GGHYRF
+1890 
-1896 KTSKM
+1896 
-1901 QGGAWIIGG
+1901 
-1910 ALKVKRVL
+1910 
-1918 SNEEV
+1918 
-1923 ADILNKAG
+1923 
-1931 EKDAAT
+1931 
-1937 REQMRNPALA
+1937 
-1947 EAFASTGKPA
+1947 
-1957 APAGLLTKLR
+1957 
-1967 AITETPAFKR
+1967 
-1977 WFGDSK
+1977 
-1983 VVDASGKPMPL
+1983 
-1994 YHSTFSDFVSP
+1994 
-2005 KVNYGE
+2005 
-2011 DEYRRWGFHVGTK
+2011 
-2024 EAANNRVDLKDAED
+2024 
-2038 TRNRERSGNAAP
+2038 
-2050 NVMPLFVRATNPLR
+2050 
-2064 LDENR
+2064 
-2069 SGRWGVDDIM
+2069 
-2079 SAVMDKA
+2079 
-2086 DKKGIEGL
+2086 
-2094 SQEDIDSFFDDNFDL
+2094 
-2109 DEWLNMAEAPTEP
+2109 
-2122 RFWQDHAEWAPGERS
+2122 
-2137 DALKQ
+2137 
-2142 FLKRLGYDSIVYKND
+2142 
-2157 FEGGGDSYIIFDP
+2157 
-2170 TQIKS
+2170 
-2175 VFNKGEFNP
+2175 
-2184 EKADVLYRSRKPTK
+2184 KPTK

-2204 TSTADDLMALY
+2204 TSVADDLMSLY
-2215 TGLTGASSRDA
+2215 TGLTGASSREA

-2248 QYAPLVAA
+2248 QYAALEEV
-2256 VMKGVDAKVIDA
+2256 VKKGLDSKVIDA
-2268 FRAQNLMYFLRFGQ
+2268 LRAQNLMYFLRFGQ

-2288 GQTVTSGPPRVRSE
+2288 GQTVTSGPPRLRSE
-2302 KTSAGT
+2302 KTKDGI

-2367 AENEYKE
+2367 AENEYKA
-2374 VLAHLKQNP
+2374 VLAHLKQNK
-2383 ADKAAFE
+2383 ADEAAFKE
-2390 AAEKIYQNYNAG
+2390 AEKIYQAYNAG
-2402 LLDFLVQTGAM
+2402 LLDFLVQTGTM

-2433 KEGNIRMETGD
+2433 KDGNIRMETGD

-2520 VVHFRVNGVEHHAI
+2520 VVHFRVHGVEHHAI
-2534 IDTDMYGI
+2534 IDNDMYGI

-2555 VAMPTIVRMLGVP
+2555 VAMPAIVRMLGMP

-2580 LYIFRQLVR
+2580 LYMFRQLVR
-2589 DPVSAWVQTGTSTV
+2589 DPVSAWVQNGTDTI

-2610 TLAKMATGKDTT
+2610 TLAKMTTGKDTT

-2638 GDARDMTKFLEDLT
+2638 GDSRDMTKFLEDLT

-2742 GADKLEVA
+2742 GADKLKVA
-2750 QRFAAR
+2750 QQFAAR
-2756 ATMLAVS
+2756 ATMLAMS
-2763 SLAYAAVMQ
+2763 SFAYAAIMQ

-2787 YWWVPTLG
+2787 NWWLPTLG

-2801 LKIPIPYE
+2801 IKIPIPYE

-2818 EAMVNTA
+2818 EAMVNMA
-2825 FGDEKAKPALS
+2825 AGDEKVGPGME
-2836 ALWKALGQSVPLDI
+2836 ALGRMLSQSQPLSM

-2855 PALEVRLGSSL
+2855 PITEVMLGSS
-2866 FSGDIESS
+2866 FYSGPIESPH
-2874 REKEI
+2874 EKEI

-2890 EIAKMLG
+2890 ELAKMLG
-2897 GVAGLSPIQIDYLIR
+2897 GVGGLSPIQIDYLIR

-2919 MAIAQMANVFLR
+2919 MAITQMANVFLR
-2931 APEAANVQQPTMK
+2931 APEAENVAKPTTK

-2950 IGSLFQTT
+2950 IGALFQTS

-2963 LDATYNLIE
+2963 LDATYKLIE

-2981 NKLIQDGKPEEAA
+2981 NKLIQDGKPEEATK
-2994 RFANENASVLAA
+2994 FANENASVLAA

-3019 MAKQAR
+3019 MSKQAR
-3025 IIKSSPQMTTE
+3025 MIKSSPQMTTE

-3053 RNFLKNAERTTLR
+3053 RNFLKVAEGTTLR